1 MNKTLLRQFLA
12 LFLLLCM
19 LCGTTLPISAEV
31 STGEMMPT
39 ETSVSVATPEN
50 ATSDGSTEK
59 ADSSGTS
66 SLASATA
73 ETALS
78 EAAQAFVDAV
88 AALDREGI
96 LTAINAWGL
105 ASQAWQADQSNA
117 ELTAAL
123 EAATEASDA
132 AAAPVYAAEDLYMAL
147 SDEEREID
155 AVKAAYSSL
164 TALVISMQ
172 LAMQNPVAT
181 GDGGNEPDLEEIA
194 TVLYGDLPDAPTGSY
209 IGEYGLPVAT
219 GNTKISISAW
229 EHDLLDA
236 SSKGRLDADALNET
250 NAVMTVAKQDGTDY
264 AIVPIAVQ
272 VEYPANGATTTVTL
286 PDSVELLSYTSTAE
300 NLVVASEKERAQ
312 ILNASYKDSS
322 ASASGFYVKATED
335 FSVTFTYSAPD
346 GTTISKKLDVSIDGN
361 AEATALPASNSNG
374 VSTYANTPQPPFPTG
389 KITKIEYV
397 VSTWLV
403 WFNGVEA
410 YCCDNGLYAAPGGC
424 PTYSFAYV
432 STLGADQYVPGN
444 HYANQINIWG
454 GLNQIS
460 LGLLSKS
467 HDVND
472 FASSSF
478 AANTTTAYSTTSNDV
493 LKTAYEYYNDT
504 QLWIIE
510 HYPNSVA
517 AQSYMKSAAALENN
531 GLDARPYLG
540 NGGYYTFAYFPPAG
554 YNWQRIVVIG
564 SEIDEGDDTSEL
576 PETPEM
582 QYYSADW
589 TASPQSASGS
599 FDLTYTVHIDKSAN
613 ITHEKLDDAIF
624 KLTPNPSSGTISG
637 GTWTIGDP
645 QIITTVDGAA
655 SATWTLHYE
664 VTKTSTTTL
673 SGKEGPYN
681 TQEEANAAAEAAK
694 NNAIAQLQNEAQAM
708 VDAAIAEAKAQLA
721 KITIDY
727 GETSVP
733 HGFDPTDSS
742 SGSVSVPSNGSATAV
757 VANQPWQA
765 HVTWEKRDAL
775 TGGRITEDAEYV
787 FYEWN
792 VKANK
797 YEISSNYRV
806 TRLENGLYTVTV
818 INPVYTDW
826 TEGYVYYTQDNLGKF
841 RIEEVTAPDG
851 YTDAALQG
859 TDWVEH
865 WSQEFEITNSDQIY
879 SYTGDDADYNRPQGN
894 KVIIKKIEAHT
905 GEIIVDDAVFT
916 LYQWNQERGL
926 YEKSKDYAFVRD
938 AEGLY
943 TITCLH
949 DDWSQY
955 EEGNLYYEDTL
966 CDVREDTVNSDGT
979 TTEHAQYYTDY
990 EPVNFPIENRSVTND
1005 GQFVV
1010 VETKSPYG
1018 YYGDWTGDEDR
1029 TNFEPEDAGKRAY
1042 YIRLT
1047 GDGSTIT
1054 LGNQNYNANVLTE
1067 NQGGTLIDLGDNV
1080 VSLEVFGDAAAEY
1093 PEDAL
1098 YKNNPWYS
1106 ALTWEKRD
1114 ALTGGRITED
1124 AEYEIQEWNPEKG
1137 EYEKSTHYRVVRLD
1151 SGLYTVN
1158 LIEGAFFPGWV
1169 GKQQG
1174 YVYYHQ
1180 ANEGKYRIVE
1190 LTAPAG
1196 YTDAALID
1204 GKFVEQWS
1212 REFEINDGHLT
1223 FSYTNENSDYNQP
1236 KGNRLIIKKIEAH
1249 TGEIIVDDAVF
1260 TLYQWNQER
1269 GLYEKSKDYAFVRD
1283 AEGLYTITCLH
1294 DDWSQYEEG
1303 NLYYED
1309 TLCDVRE
1316 DTVNSDGTTTEHPQY
1331 YTDYEPVDFS
1341 IDERAVTND
1350 GQFVV
1355 VESKSPYGYYGDWT
1369 GSRETPN
1376 FEVEDAGKHAY
1387 YIRLTDDGS
1396 TITLT
1401 DSEYNAHVLTENKG
1415 GTLIELGDGSV
1426 VTLDVFSPALEEYDE
1441 NNLFRNNPWYS
1452 TVVWEKRDAL
1462 TGGLV
1467 DADTEYEIQEWDP
1480 LAGEYKKSTHYQVV
1494 RRDDGKYTVNLIGDA
1509 FFAGWGGKQ
1518 GVLYYHQAN
1527 QGKYRIVELKAP
1539 ASYTLKAWQ
1548 GEKWVTGWSEEIV
1561 VHPDRPTYEFLG
1573 DTADYNMP
1581 YKTQVLIKKVDDDT
1595 GELIAPDTT
1604 WTLYEWNERNNQ
1616 YEVSTNYKIIRR
1628 DDGYYTVTAL
1638 HSNWTH
1644 YEEGYLYFEDTQQ
1657 DYPESYHRYG
1667 DRRFSNQGKFLI
1679 VESQAPAGYY
1689 GDYWRNDEPGTHSTD
1704 NGSDLG
1710 KRGYAFTL
1718 TEDNGTLWLTNADYN
1733 AKILYNL
1740 DEGNATVVLADGR
1753 PTSVIINEK
1762 QQPSYERDETSFG
1775 NTAKYG
1781 YVVFDRSQYNKKW
1794 AQTGDDDTYTTSY
1807 EATTSSL
1814 DDQITA
1820 PEDNL
1825 WKNGKLFE
1833 LEDYTAAL
1841 ISGPVNRQVTLENV
1855 KSLEDVPASMEY
1867 SLTDGTSITLHLVS
1881 ADWLE
1886 EPRSSYTGFVDLG
1899 YSPKQP
1905 TANETETITADDGHT
1920 FTGHLVGIEQTGDY
1934 GWVDMEIPAT
1944 YYGWPDVK
1952 GIFLGSLVL
1961 PHNDNKPVYEGY
1973 ETEILTYLGFNN
1985 KDYKIVDAEWTGN
1998 WEALP
2003 GSDMM
2008 NRSATFTISVY
2019 ATGWIARY
2027 EEGEEGERT
2036 GTATA
2041 SYSFEDTASQ
2051 EDGLYHWLVTAHYKP
2066 ASVWTVLQA
2075 AAAVLGIGLVIAAVV
2090 LILFILSRK
2099 RKEKKR
2105 TTEKV

>member
-1 MNKTLLRQFLA
+1 MNKPRLRQFLA
-12 LFLLLCM
+12 LFLVLCM
-19 LCGTTLPISAEV
+19 LCSTTLPIYAES
-31 STGEMMPT
+31 STREVVPV
-39 ETSVSVATPEN
+39 ETAVSVATPESS
-50 ATSDGSTEK
+50 ASESSTEK
-59 ADSSGTS
+59 SSDPIDTS
-66 SLASATA
+66 LLTSATA
-73 ETALS
+73 ETSLS

-88 AALDREGI
+88 AALDREEI
-96 LTAINAWGL
+96 LSAINAWGL
-105 ASQAWQADQSNA
+105 ASQAWQADKSNA

-123 EAATEASDA
+123 DAATEASDVV
-132 AAAPVYAAEDLYMAL
+132 AAPVYAAEDLYLAL
-147 SDEEREID
+147 SDEEREIE
-155 AVKAAYSSL
+155 AVKTAYSSL
-164 TALVISMQ
+164 TALIISMQ
-172 LAMQNPVAT
+172 LAMQNPTAP
-181 GDGGNEPDLEEIA
+181 GESSSEPELDEIS

-219 GNTKISISAW
+219 GDTKISISAW
-229 EHDLLDA
+229 KNDLLDA
-236 SSKGRLDADALNET
+236 SSRGRLDAVALNEE
-250 NAVMTVAKQDGTDY
+250 NAVMSVAKQDGTDY

-272 VEYPANGATTTVTL
+272 VEYPANGATSTITL
-286 PDSVELLSYTSTAE
+286 PDTVELLSYTSTSD
-300 NLVVASEKERAQ
+300 NLVIASDKERSQ
-312 ILNASYKDSS
+312 ILNATYNDSS

-335 FSVTFTYSAPD
+335 FSAAFTYSAPD
-346 GTTISKKLDVSIDGN
+346 GTTISKTLNVTIDDN
-361 AEATALPASNSNG
+361 AEVQSLPTSSGNS
-374 VSTYANTPQPPFPTG
+374 VSTYANTPQPPFTTG

-410 YCCDNGLYAAPGGC
+410 YCCDNGLSGQPNGC
-424 PTYSFAYV
+424 PVYTFQYV
-432 STLGADQYVPGN
+432 STLDPGQYTPGN
-444 HYANQINIWG
+444 HYANQISIWG
-454 GLNQIS
+454 GLNQLS
-460 LGLLSKS
+460 MGFLSKS
-467 HDVND
+467 HDVNG
-472 FASSSF
+472 FAGSSF
-478 AANTTTAYSTTSNDV
+478 AAGASTTYSTTSNDV

-504 QLWIIE
+504 QLWIVE
-510 HYPNSVA
+510 NYPNSVA
-517 AQSYMKSAAALENN
+517 AQIYMKSAAALENN
-531 GLDARPYLG
+531 GLDATPYLG

-564 SEIDEGDDTSEL
+564 PEIDEDDDTSEL

-589 TASPQSASGS
+589 TAPPQSASGS

-645 QIITTVDGAA
+645 QIVTTVDGAA

-727 GETSVP
+727 EETTVP

-775 TGGRITEDAEYV
+775 TGGRITEDAEYAI
-787 FYEWN
+787 YEWN
-792 VKANK
+792 VNK
-797 YEISSNYRV
+797 NGYEISSNYRV

-818 INPVYTDW
+818 TNPVYTDW

-841 RIEEVTAPDG
+841 RIEEVTAPAG

-865 WSQEFEITNSDQIY
+865 WSQEFEITDSDQTY

-966 CDVREDTVNSDGT
+966 CD
-979 TTEHAQYYTDY
+979 
-990 EPVNFPIENRSVTND
+990 I
-1005 GQFVV
+1005 
-1010 VETKSPYG
+1010 
-1018 YYGDWTGDEDR
+1018 
-1029 TNFEPEDAGKRAY
+1029 
-1042 YIRLT
+1042 
-1047 GDGSTIT
+1047 
-1054 LGNQNYNANVLTE
+1054 
-1067 NQGGTLIDLGDNV
+1067 
-1080 VSLEVFGDAAAEY
+1080 
-1093 PEDAL
+1093 
-1098 YKNNPWYS
+1098 
-1106 ALTWEKRD
+1106 
-1114 ALTGGRITED
+1114 
-1124 AEYEIQEWNPEKG
+1124 
-1137 EYEKSTHYRVVRLD
+1137 
-1151 SGLYTVN
+1151 
-1158 LIEGAFFPGWV
+1158 
-1169 GKQQG
+1169 
-1174 YVYYHQ
+1174 
-1180 ANEGKYRIVE
+1180 
-1190 LTAPAG
+1190 
-1196 YTDAALID
+1196 
-1204 GKFVEQWS
+1204 
-1212 REFEINDGHLT
+1212 
-1223 FSYTNENSDYNQP
+1223 
-1236 KGNRLIIKKIEAH
+1236 
-1249 TGEIIVDDAVF
+1249 
-1260 TLYQWNQER
+1260 
-1269 GLYEKSKDYAFVRD
+1269 
-1283 AEGLYTITCLH
+1283 
-1294 DDWSQYEEG
+1294 
-1303 NLYYED
+1303 
-1309 TLCDVRE
+1309 RE

-1355 VESKSPYGYYGDWT
+1355 VESQSPYGYYGDWT

-1376 FEVEDAGKHAY
+1376 FEVEDAGKRAY
-1387 YIRLTDDGS
+1387 YIRLTGDGS

-1415 GTLIELGDGSV
+1415 GTLIDLGNEIVS
-1426 VTLDVFSPALEEYDE
+1426 LDIFRQAQEKYAEG
-1441 NNLFRNNPWYS
+1441 NLFRNNPWYS

-1467 DADTEYEIQEWDP
+1467 DASAEYEIQEWDP
-1480 LAGEYKKSTHYQVV
+1480 KAGEYKKSTHYQVV

-1509 FFAGWGGKQ
+1509 FFPGWEGKQ

-1527 QGKYRIVELKAP
+1527 EGKYRIVELKAP
-1539 ASYTLKAWQ
+1539 ASYNLKAW
-1548 GEKWVTGWSEEIV
+1548 EHDNWVIGWSEEIV
-1561 VHPDRPTYEFLG
+1561 VHPDRPSYEFLG
-1573 DTADYNMP
+1573 ETAAYNMP
-1581 YKTQVLIKKVDDDT
+1581 YKTKVLIKKVDDDS
-1595 GELIAPDTT
+1595 GEFILPETT

-1616 YEVSTNYKIIRR
+1616 YEVSTNYKIVRR
-1628 DDGYYTVTAL
+1628 EDGYYTVTTL
-1638 HSNWTH
+1638 HSDWTH
-1644 YEEGYLYFEDTQQ
+1644 YEEGYLYYEDTQT
-1657 DYPESYHRYG
+1657 DYSDSGRW
-1667 DRRFSNQGKFLI
+1667 FSNQGKFLI
-1679 VESQAPAGYY
+1679 VESKAPAGYY

-1733 AKILYNL
+1733 AKILYDL
-1740 DEGNATVVLADGR
+1740 DDQKGDATLVLADGR
-1753 PTSVIINEK
+1753 PTSVIINNK
-1762 QQPSYERDETSFG
+1762 QQPSYKRDETGFG

-1794 AQTGDDDTYTTSY
+1794 AQTGDDETYTTSY
-1807 EATTSSL
+1807 ETTTSKL
-1814 DDQITA
+1814 NDQIAA
-1820 PEDNL
+1820 PEDTL
-1825 WKNGKLFE
+1825 WKNGKLFQ
-1833 LEDYTAAL
+1833 LEDFSSDL
-1841 ISGPVNRQVTLENV
+1841 ISGPVDRQVTLENV
-1855 KSLEDVPASMEY
+1855 KSLDDVPPTMEY
-1867 SLTDGTSITLHLVS
+1867 SLTDGTTVTLHLVS
-1881 ADWLE
+1881 ADWIE
-1886 EPRSSYTGFVDLG
+1886 EPRSNYTGFVDLG
-1899 YSPKQP
+1899 YSPTQP
-1905 TANETETITADDGHT
+1905 KANETETITADDGYT

-1934 GWVDMEIPAT
+1934 GWVDMEVPAT

-1952 GIFLGSLVL
+1952 GIFLGNLVL

-1973 ETEILTYLGFNN
+1973 ETDILIYLGFNN
-1985 KDYKIVDAEWTGN
+1985 KDYKITNAEWTGS
-1998 WEALP
+1998 WEAMP
-2003 GSDMM
+2003 GADMM
-2008 NRSATFTISVY
+2008 SRSATFTISCY
-2019 ATGWIARY
+2019 TTGWIAKY
-2027 EEGEEGERT
+2027 EEAEDAERT
-2036 GTATA
+2036 GTVSA
-2041 SYSFEDTASQ
+2041 SYSFVDSSSV
-2051 EDGLYHWLVTAHYKP
+2051 EDGMYHWLVTAHYKP
-2066 ASVWTVLQA
+2066 ASIWTVLQT
-2075 AAAVLGIGLVIAAVV
+2075 AAAVLGIGLLIAALV

-2099 RKEKKR
+2099 RKAKKR
-2105 TTEKV
+2105 TTEKA

>member
-1 MNKTLLRQFLA
+1 MKKKHLRCLLV
-12 LFLLLCM
+12 LLVAVCM
-19 LCGTTLPISAEV
+19 VCSIAVPVCAEV
-31 STGEMMPT
+31 LPSAQIG
-39 ETSVSVATPEN
+39 TP
-50 ATSDGSTEK
+50 
-59 ADSSGTS
+59 
-66 SLASATA
+66 
-73 ETALS
+73 ETALESDTEKDNTPTPTPTDTPTPEPAPS
-78 EAAQAFVDAV
+78 EAPSTPETSEP
-88 AALDREGI
+88 AATSE
-96 LTAINAWGL
+96 
-105 ASQAWQADQSNA
+105 
-117 ELTAAL
+117 TAAP
-123 EAATEASDA
+123 
-132 AAAPVYAAEDLYMAL
+132 AAPSLDEITTMLY
-147 SDEEREID
+147 S
-155 AVKAAYSSL
+155 
-164 TALVISMQ
+164 
-172 LAMQNPVAT
+172 
-181 GDGGNEPDLEEIA
+181 
-194 TVLYGDLPDAPTGSY
+194 DLPDAPTGYY
-209 IGEYGLPVAT
+209 IGEYGLPVGT
-219 GNTKISISAW
+219 GQTKISLSAW
-229 EHDLLDA
+229 QDELLDE
-236 SSKGRLDADALNET
+236 SSQGRLDADALNT
-250 NAVMTVAKQDGTDY
+250 DTSAMAVAKQPGQDY
-264 AIVPIAVQ
+264 AIVPIVMQ
-272 VEYPANGATTTVTL
+272 VEYPANGSATTVTL
-286 PDSVELLSYTSTAE
+286 PDDVDLLSYASTE
-300 NLVVASEKERAQ
+300 DHLVTASEEERAQ
-312 ILNASYKDSS
+312 ILTGSYTDAS
-322 ASASGFYVKATED
+322 ASATGFYVKAGED
-335 FSVTFTYSAPD
+335 FTVEMTYTAPD
-346 GTTISKKLDVSIDGN
+346 GTSMSKSLTVVIDDT
-361 AEATALPASNSNG
+361 ATAAAALPQGNSTSAYASTS
-374 VSTYANTPQPPFPTG
+374 APPPPFTTG

-397 VSTWLV
+397 VSTWLI

-410 YCCDNGLYAAPGGC
+410 YCCSHGLNGQPNGC
-424 PTYSFAYV
+424 PTYNFAYV
-432 STLGADQYVPGN
+432 SKLEPGQYTPGN

-454 GLNQIS
+454 GLNQLS
-460 LGLLSKS
+460 LGVLTEK
-467 HDVND
+467 HDSTT
-472 FASSSF
+472 FSGSEF
-478 AANTTTAYSTTSNDV
+478 AANLPSLYSAAGTDTLGKAYQ
-493 LKTAYEYYNDT
+493 YYDDT

-510 HYPNSVA
+510 HYPDSVA
-517 AQSYMKSAAALENN
+517 AQLYLSSIAAMDKDGDTA
-531 GLDARPYLG
+531 APYVSG
-540 NGGYYTFAYFPPAG
+540 RGYYTNIYQPPAG
-554 YNWQRIVVIG
+554 YRWQIVAVVGEEIPDESSG
-564 SEIDEGDDTSEL
+564 SGEIPDAPDAE
-576 PETPEM
+576 
-582 QYYSADW
+582 YYSANW
-589 TASPQSASGS
+589 SAPPQSASGS
-599 FDLTYTVHIDKSAN
+599 FDYTYTINIDKSAN

-624 KLTPNPSSGTISG
+624 QLTPKPSSGTIDG
-637 GTWTIGDP
+637 GTWTISDP
-645 QIITTVDGAA
+645 QIVTTVDGAA
-655 SATWTLHYE
+655 TATWTLHYS
-664 VTKTSTTTL
+664 VSKTSTSSL
-673 SGKEGPYN
+673 SGQEGPYAS
-681 TQEEANAAAEAAK
+681 QEEADAAAEAAK
-694 NNAIAQLQNEAQAM
+694 NNAITQLQNEAQNA
-708 VDAAIAEAKAQLA
+708 VNAALAAARAQLA
-721 KITIDY
+721 NF
-727 GETSVP
+727 GFEWQETTVP

-742 SGSVSVPSNGSATAV
+742 SGSISVPANGSATAV
-757 VANQPWQA
+757 VKNQPWQA

-792 VKANK
+792 VDANE

-818 INPVYTDW
+818 TNPVYTDW

-841 RIEEVTAPDG
+841 RIEEVAAPAG

-865 WSQEFEITNSDQIY
+865 WSQEFEITASDQTY

-916 LYQWNQERGL
+916 LYQWNEECGL

-1387 YIRLTDDGS
+1387 YIRLTNDGS

-1415 GTLIELGDGSV
+1415 GTLIDLGDQT
-1426 VTLDVFSPALEEYDE
+1426 VTLQVFRPALSKYDE
-1441 NNLFRNNPWYS
+1441 SNLFRNNPWYS

-1467 DADTEYEIQEWDP
+1467 DADTTFEIQEWNP
-1480 LAGEYKKSTHYQVV
+1480 EKGEYEKSTHYQVV
-1494 RRDDGKYTVNLIGDA
+1494 RREDGKYTVHLIGDA
-1509 FFAGWGGKQ
+1509 FFDGWEGKQ

-1539 ASYTLKAWQ
+1539 TSYNLKAW
-1548 GEKWVTGWSEEIV
+1548 EHNTWVIGWSEEII
-1561 VHPDRPTYEFLG
+1561 VHPDYPTYEFLG
-1573 DTADYNMP
+1573 ETASRNMP
-1581 YKTQVLIKKVDDDT
+1581 YKTKVLIKKVDDAT
-1595 GELIAPDTT
+1595 GEFILPDTT

-1616 YEVSTNYKIIRR
+1616 YEVSTNYKIVRR
-1628 DDGYYTVTAL
+1628 DDGYYTVTTL
-1638 HSNWTH
+1638 HSDWEH

-1657 DYPESYHRYG
+1657 DYPESYHRYS

-1679 VESQAPAGYY
+1679 VESKAPAGYY

-1704 NGSDLG
+1704 TGSDLG

-1718 TEDNGTLWLTNADYN
+1718 TEDNGTLWLTNWDYN
-1733 AKILYNL
+1733 AKILYDVD
-1740 DEGNATVVLADGR
+1740 DELGNATLVLADGR
-1753 PTSVIINEK
+1753 PTSVIIDEDK
-1762 QQPSYERDETSFG
+1762 QPEYNRPETAFT
-1775 NTAKYG
+1775 NKAKYG
-1781 YVVFDRSQYNKKW
+1781 YVEFDRSQYRKEW
-1794 AQTGDDDTYTTSY
+1794 AQTGDEPYTVAY
-1807 EATTSSL
+1807 DATTEEPEKEHL
-1814 DDQITA
+1814 TA
-1820 PEDNL
+1820 PNQL
-1825 WKNGKLFE
+1825 RWQNGL
-1833 LEDYTAAL
+1833 LYRLSDYTATL
-1841 ISGPVNRQVTLENV
+1841 ISGPVEHQVETADIT
-1855 KSLEDVPASMEY
+1855 SLEAVPATVEY
-1867 SLTDGTSITLHLVS
+1867 DVGGQPVQLQLVS
-1881 ADWLE
+1881 ATWIQQPQEKHTGYVDMGCSPTQPKFE
-1886 EPRSSYTGFVDLG
+1886 ETS
-1899 YSPKQP
+1899 
-1905 TANETETITADDGHT
+1905 T
-1920 FTGHLVGIEQTGDY
+1920 FTAEDGTEFVGHLVKVEQTGDY
-1934 GWVDMEIPAT
+1934 QWVSTEIPAT
-1944 YYGWPDVK
+1944 YHGWPDVK
-1952 GIFLGSLVL
+1952 GIYLGNLVL
-1961 PHNDNKPVYEGY
+1961 PHNDSAPVYQGY
-1973 ETEILTYLGFNN
+1973 ETDILDYLGL
-1985 KDYKIVDAEWTGN
+1985 DPSTHRITGAAWTGS
-1998 WEALP
+1998 WQGQP
-2003 GSDMM
+2003 GEDMM
-2008 NRSATFTISVY
+2008 IRPAVFDLQVY
-2019 ATGWIARY
+2019 AAGWVGVY
-2027 EEGEEGERT
+2027 EDDVEDQS
-2036 GTATA
+2036 GTALAT
-2041 SYSFEDTASQ
+2041 YRLGEDENT
-2051 EDGLYHWLVTAHYKP
+2051 DGLYHWRVTAHYHP
-2066 ASVWTVLQA
+2066 MLSALQA
-2075 AAAVLGIGLVIAAVV
+2075 AAAVLGVAL
-2090 LILFILSRK
+2090 LIVALIVMIFILSRK
-2099 RKEKKR
+2099 RKDAKKR
-2105 TTEKV
+2105 KTNY

>member
-1 MNKTLLRQFLA
+1 MKKKHLRCLLV
-12 LFLLLCM
+12 LLVAVCM
-19 LCGTTLPISAEV
+19 VCSIAVPVCAEV
-31 STGEMMPT
+31 LPSAQIG
-39 ETSVSVATPEN
+39 TP
-50 ATSDGSTEK
+50 
-59 ADSSGTS
+59 
-66 SLASATA
+66 
-73 ETALS
+73 ETALESDTEKDNTPTPTPTDTPTPEPAPS
-78 EAAQAFVDAV
+78 EAPSTPETSEP
-88 AALDREGI
+88 AATSE
-96 LTAINAWGL
+96 
-105 ASQAWQADQSNA
+105 
-117 ELTAAL
+117 TAAP
-123 EAATEASDA
+123 
-132 AAAPVYAAEDLYMAL
+132 AAPSLDEITTMLY
-147 SDEEREID
+147 S
-155 AVKAAYSSL
+155 
-164 TALVISMQ
+164 
-172 LAMQNPVAT
+172 
-181 GDGGNEPDLEEIA
+181 
-194 TVLYGDLPDAPTGSY
+194 DLPDAPTGYY
-209 IGEYGLPVAT
+209 IGEYGLPVGT
-219 GNTKISISAW
+219 GQTKISLSAW
-229 EHDLLDA
+229 QDELLDE
-236 SSKGRLDADALNET
+236 SSQGRLDADALNT
-250 NAVMTVAKQDGTDY
+250 DTSAMAVAKQPGQDY
-264 AIVPIAVQ
+264 AIVPIVMQ
-272 VEYPANGATTTVTL
+272 VEYPANGSATTVTL
-286 PDSVELLSYTSTAE
+286 PDDVDLLSYASTE
-300 NLVVASEKERAQ
+300 DHLVTASEEERAQ
-312 ILNASYKDSS
+312 ILTGSYTDAS
-322 ASASGFYVKATED
+322 ASATGFYVKAGED
-335 FSVTFTYSAPD
+335 FTVEMTYTAPD
-346 GTTISKKLDVSIDGN
+346 GTSMSKSLTVVIDDT
-361 AEATALPASNSNG
+361 ATAAAALPQGNSTSAYASTS
-374 VSTYANTPQPPFPTG
+374 APPPPFTTG

-397 VSTWLV
+397 VSTWLI

-410 YCCDNGLYAAPGGC
+410 YCCSHGLNGQPNGC
-424 PTYSFAYV
+424 PTYNFAYV
-432 STLGADQYVPGN
+432 SKLEPGQYTPGN

-454 GLNQIS
+454 GLNQLS
-460 LGLLSKS
+460 LGVLTEK
-467 HDVND
+467 HDSTT
-472 FASSSF
+472 FSGSEF
-478 AANTTTAYSTTSNDV
+478 AANLPSLYSAAGTDTLGKAYQ
-493 LKTAYEYYNDT
+493 YYDDT

-510 HYPNSVA
+510 HYPDSVA
-517 AQSYMKSAAALENN
+517 AQLYLSSIAAMDKDGDTA
-531 GLDARPYLG
+531 APYVSG
-540 NGGYYTFAYFPPAG
+540 RGYYTNIYQPPAG
-554 YNWQRIVVIG
+554 YRWQIVAVVGEEIPDESSG
-564 SEIDEGDDTSEL
+564 SGEIPDAPDAE
-576 PETPEM
+576 
-582 QYYSADW
+582 YYSANW
-589 TASPQSASGS
+589 SAPPQSASGS
-599 FDLTYTVHIDKSAN
+599 FDYTYTINIDKSAN

-624 KLTPNPSSGTISG
+624 QLTPKPSSGTIDG
-637 GTWTIGDP
+637 GTWTISDP
-645 QIITTVDGAA
+645 QIVTTVDGAA
-655 SATWTLHYE
+655 TATWTLHYS
-664 VTKTSTTTL
+664 VSKTSTSSL
-673 SGKEGPYN
+673 SGQEGPYAS
-681 TQEEANAAAEAAK
+681 QEEADAAAEAAK
-694 NNAIAQLQNEAQAM
+694 NNAITQLQNEAQNA
-708 VDAAIAEAKAQLA
+708 VNAALAAARAQLA
-721 KITIDY
+721 NF
-727 GETSVP
+727 GFEWQETTVP

-742 SGSVSVPSNGSATAV
+742 SGSISVPANGSATAV
-757 VANQPWQA
+757 VKNQPWQA

-792 VKANK
+792 VDANE

-818 INPVYTDW
+818 TNPVYTDW

-841 RIEEVTAPDG
+841 RIEEVAAPAG

-865 WSQEFEITNSDQIY
+865 WSQEFEITASDQTY

-916 LYQWNQERGL
+916 LYQWNEECGL

-1387 YIRLTDDGS
+1387 YIRLTNDGS

-1415 GTLIELGDGSV
+1415 GTLIDLGDQT
-1426 VTLDVFSPALEEYDE
+1426 VTLQVFRPALSKYDE
-1441 NNLFRNNPWYS
+1441 SNLFRNNPWYS

-1467 DADTEYEIQEWDP
+1467 DADTTFEIQEWNP
-1480 LAGEYKKSTHYQVV
+1480 EKGEYEKSTHYQVV
-1494 RRDDGKYTVNLIGDA
+1494 RREDGKYTVHLIGDA
-1509 FFAGWGGKQ
+1509 FFDGWEGKQ

-1539 ASYTLKAWQ
+1539 TSYNLKAW
-1548 GEKWVTGWSEEIV
+1548 EHNTWVIGWSEEII
-1561 VHPDRPTYEFLG
+1561 VHPDYPTYEFLG
-1573 DTADYNMP
+1573 ETASRNMP
-1581 YKTQVLIKKVDDDT
+1581 YKTKVLIKKVDDAT
-1595 GELIAPDTT
+1595 GEFILPDTT

-1616 YEVSTNYKIIRR
+1616 YEVSTNYKIVRR
-1628 DDGYYTVTAL
+1628 DDGYYTVTTL
-1638 HSNWTH
+1638 HSDWEH

-1657 DYPESYHRYG
+1657 DYPESYHRYS

-1679 VESQAPAGYY
+1679 VESKAPAGYY

-1704 NGSDLG
+1704 TGSDLG

-1718 TEDNGTLWLTNADYN
+1718 TEDNGTLWLTNWDYN
-1733 AKILYNL
+1733 AKILYDVD
-1740 DEGNATVVLADGR
+1740 DELGNATLVLADGR
-1753 PTSVIINEK
+1753 PTSVIIDEDK
-1762 QQPSYERDETSFG
+1762 QPEYNRPETAFT
-1775 NTAKYG
+1775 NKAKYG
-1781 YVVFDRSQYNKKW
+1781 YVEFDRSQYRKEW
-1794 AQTGDDDTYTTSY
+1794 AQTGDEPYTVAY
-1807 EATTSSL
+1807 DATTEEPEKEHL
-1814 DDQITA
+1814 TA
-1820 PEDNL
+1820 PNQL
-1825 WKNGKLFE
+1825 RWQNGL
-1833 LEDYTAAL
+1833 LYRLSDYTATL
-1841 ISGPVNRQVTLENV
+1841 ISGPVEHQVETADIT
-1855 KSLEDVPASMEY
+1855 SLEAVPATVEY
-1867 SLTDGTSITLHLVS
+1867 DVGGQPVQLQLVS
-1881 ADWLE
+1881 ATWIQQPQEKHTGYVDMGCSPTQPKFE
-1886 EPRSSYTGFVDLG
+1886 ETS
-1899 YSPKQP
+1899 
-1905 TANETETITADDGHT
+1905 T
-1920 FTGHLVGIEQTGDY
+1920 FTAEDGTEFVGHLVKVEQTGDY
-1934 GWVDMEIPAT
+1934 QWVSTEIPAT
-1944 YYGWPDVK
+1944 YHGWPDVK
-1952 GIFLGSLVL
+1952 GIYLGNLVL
-1961 PHNDNKPVYEGY
+1961 PHNDSAPVYQGY
-1973 ETEILTYLGFNN
+1973 ETDILDYLGL
-1985 KDYKIVDAEWTGN
+1985 DPSTHRITGAAWTGS
-1998 WEALP
+1998 WQGQP
-2003 GSDMM
+2003 GEDMM
-2008 NRSATFTISVY
+2008 IRPAVFDLQVY
-2019 ATGWIARY
+2019 AAGWVGVY
-2027 EEGEEGERT
+2027 EDDVEDQS
-2036 GTATA
+2036 GTALAT
-2041 SYSFEDTASQ
+2041 YRLGEDENT
-2051 EDGLYHWLVTAHYKP
+2051 DGLYHWRVTAHYHP
-2066 ASVWTVLQA
+2066 MLSALQA
-2075 AAAVLGIGLVIAAVV
+2075 AAAVLGVAL
-2090 LILFILSRK
+2090 LIVALIVMIFILSRK
-2099 RKEKKR
+2099 RKDAKKR
-2105 TTEKV
+2105 KEVH

>member
-1 MNKTLLRQFLA
+1 MKKKHLRCLLV
-12 LFLLLCM
+12 LLVAVCM
-19 LCGTTLPISAEV
+19 VCSIAVPVCAEV
-31 STGEMMPT
+31 LPSAQIG
-39 ETSVSVATPEN
+39 TP
-50 ATSDGSTEK
+50 
-59 ADSSGTS
+59 
-66 SLASATA
+66 
-73 ETALS
+73 ETALESDTEKDNTPTPTPTDTPTPEPAPSKAPSTPETS
-78 EAAQAFVDAV
+78 EPAATS
-88 AALDREGI
+88 E
-96 LTAINAWGL
+96 
-105 ASQAWQADQSNA
+105 
-117 ELTAAL
+117 TAAP
-123 EAATEASDA
+123 
-132 AAAPVYAAEDLYMAL
+132 AAPSLDEITTMLY
-147 SDEEREID
+147 S
-155 AVKAAYSSL
+155 
-164 TALVISMQ
+164 
-172 LAMQNPVAT
+172 
-181 GDGGNEPDLEEIA
+181 
-194 TVLYGDLPDAPTGSY
+194 DLPDAPTGYY
-209 IGEYGLPVAT
+209 IGEYGLPVGT
-219 GNTKISISAW
+219 GQTKISLSAW
-229 EHDLLDA
+229 QDELLDE
-236 SSKGRLDADALNET
+236 SSQGRLDADALNT
-250 NAVMTVAKQDGTDY
+250 DTSAMAVAKQPGQDY
-264 AIVPIAVQ
+264 AIVPIVMQ
-272 VEYPANGATTTVTL
+272 VEYPANGSATTVTL
-286 PDSVELLSYTSTAE
+286 PDDVDLLSYASTE
-300 NLVVASEKERAQ
+300 DHLVTASEEERAQ
-312 ILNASYKDSS
+312 ILTGSYTDAS
-322 ASASGFYVKATED
+322 ASATGFYVKAGED
-335 FSVTFTYSAPD
+335 FTVEMTYTAPD
-346 GTTISKKLDVSIDGN
+346 GTSMSKSLTVVIDDT
-361 AEATALPASNSNG
+361 ATAAAALPQGNSTSAYASTSAP
-374 VSTYANTPQPPFPTG
+374 TPPFTTG

-432 STLGADQYVPGN
+432 SKLEPGQYTPGN

-454 GLNQIS
+454 GLNQLS
-460 LGLLSKS
+460 LCLLSKS
-467 HDVND
+467 HDAND
-472 FASSSF
+472 FAGSGF
-478 AANTTTAYSTTSNDV
+478 AASAATTYATTGNDV

-517 AQSYMKSAAALENN
+517 AQTYLNSISALSGENVVT
-531 GLDARPYLG
+531 PYVNPG
-540 NGGYYTFAYFPPAG
+540 DNGYYTYAYFPPAG
-554 YNWQRIVVIG
+554 YNWQRIVVVDLNPI
-564 SEIDEGDDTSEL
+564 SDDDDTSGL
-576 PETPEM
+576 PDVPEM

-589 TASPQSASGS
+589 TAPPQSASGS

-645 QIITTVDGAA
+645 QIVTTVDGAA

-721 KITIDY
+721 TITIDY
-727 GETSVP
+727 KETTVP

-757 VANQPWQA
+757 VENQPWQA

-792 VKANK
+792 VDANE

-818 INPVYTDW
+818 TNPVYTDW

-841 RIEEVTAPDG
+841 RIEEVAAPAG

-865 WSQEFEITNSDQIY
+865 WSQEFEITASDQTY
-879 SYTGDDADYNRPQGN
+879 SYTGNDADYNRPQGN

-916 LYQWNQERGL
+916 LYQWNE
-926 YEKSKDYAFVRD
+926 
-938 AEGLY
+938 
-943 TITCLH
+943 
-949 DDWSQY
+949 
-955 EEGNLYYEDTL
+955 
-966 CDVREDTVNSDGT
+966 
-979 TTEHAQYYTDY
+979 
-990 EPVNFPIENRSVTND
+990 
-1005 GQFVV
+1005 
-1010 VETKSPYG
+1010 
-1018 YYGDWTGDEDR
+1018 
-1029 TNFEPEDAGKRAY
+1029 
-1042 YIRLT
+1042 
-1047 GDGSTIT
+1047 
-1054 LGNQNYNANVLTE
+1054 
-1067 NQGGTLIDLGDNV
+1067 
-1080 VSLEVFGDAAAEY
+1080 
-1093 PEDAL
+1093 
-1098 YKNNPWYS
+1098 
-1106 ALTWEKRD
+1106 
-1114 ALTGGRITED
+1114 
-1124 AEYEIQEWNPEKG
+1124 
-1137 EYEKSTHYRVVRLD
+1137 
-1151 SGLYTVN
+1151 
-1158 LIEGAFFPGWV
+1158 
-1169 GKQQG
+1169 
-1174 YVYYHQ
+1174 
-1180 ANEGKYRIVE
+1180 
-1190 LTAPAG
+1190 
-1196 YTDAALID
+1196 
-1204 GKFVEQWS
+1204 
-1212 REFEINDGHLT
+1212 
-1223 FSYTNENSDYNQP
+1223 
-1236 KGNRLIIKKIEAH
+1236 
-1249 TGEIIVDDAVF
+1249 
-1260 TLYQWNQER
+1260 ER

-1331 YTDYEPVDFS
+1331 YTDYEPIDFS

-1369 GSRETPN
+1369 GDEDRTNYEA
-1376 FEVEDAGKHAY
+1376 EDAGKRAY

-1396 TITLT
+1396 TITIGNGNYNANVLTENQGGTLIDLGDKVVSLEVFGEAATEYPEDALYKNNPWYSSLTWEKRDALTGGRITEDAEYEIQEWNPEKGQYEKSTHYRVVRRDDGLYTVNLIDGAFFPGWEGKQGYVYYHQANEGKYRLVELTSPAGYTDAALQDGNWGEHWSQEFEVNDGHLTFSYTGKDADYNQPKGNRLVIKKIEAHTGEIIEDDAVFTLYQWNQARGLYEVSKDYAFTRDAEGLYTITSLHDDWTNYVEGNLYYEDTLCDVREDTVNSDGTISEHPIYYTDHEPVNFPIEDRAVTNDGQFVVVESRSPYGYYGDWTGSRETPNFEIEDAGKHAYYIRLNDDGSTITLT
-1401 DSEYNAHVLTENKG
+1401 DGAYNAHVLTENKG
-1415 GTLIELGDGSV
+1415 GTLIELSDGSV
-1426 VTLDVFSPALEEYDE
+1426 VTLDVFSPAPEEYDE
-1441 NNLFRNNPWYS
+1441 NNLFRNYPWYS

-1467 DADTEYEIQEWDP
+1467 DADTEFEIQEWNP
-1480 LAGEYKKSTHYQVV
+1480 EKGQYEKSTYYQVV
-1494 RRDDGKYTVNLIGDA
+1494 RRDDGKYTVHLIGDA
-1509 FFAGWGGKQ
+1509 FFEGWEGKQ

-1539 ASYTLKAWQ
+1539 ASYNLKAW
-1548 GEKWVTGWSEEIV
+1548 EHNNWVIGWSEEIV
-1561 VHPDRPTYEFLG
+1561 VHPDYPSYEFLG
-1573 DTADYNMP
+1573 ETASRNMP
-1581 YKTQVLIKKVDDDT
+1581 YKTKVLIKKVDDAT
-1595 GELIAPDTT
+1595 GEFILPDTT

-1616 YEVSTNYKIIRR
+1616 YEVSTNYKIVRR
-1628 DDGYYTVTAL
+1628 EDGYYTVTTL
-1638 HSNWTH
+1638 HSDWTH
-1644 YEEGYLYFEDTQQ
+1644 YEEGYLYFEDTQT
-1657 DYPESYHRYG
+1657 DYPDSGRW
-1667 DRRFSNQGKFLI
+1667 FSNEGKFLI

-1718 TEDNGTLWLTNADYN
+1718 TEDNGTLWLTDADYN
-1733 AKILYNL
+1733 AKILYNP

-1807 EATTSSL
+1807 EATTSKL
-1814 DDQITA
+1814 GDKIAA
-1820 PEDNL
+1820 PEDTL

-1833 LEDYTAAL
+1833 LEDYVTDL
-1841 ISGPVNRQVTLENV
+1841 ISGPVYYDVTLENI
-1855 KSLEDVPASMEY
+1855 KSLDEVPSTMEY
-1867 SLTDGTSITLHLVS
+1867 QLSAEKTITLALVS

-1934 GWVDMEIPAT
+1934 GWVDMEIAAT

-1985 KDYKIVDAEWTGN
+1985 KDYKIVDAEWTGK

-2027 EEGEEGERT
+2027 EEGEDEERT
-2036 GTATA
+2036 GTVTA

-2051 EDGLYHWLVTAHYKP
+2051 KDGLYHWLVTAHYKP
-2066 ASVWTVLQA
+2066 ASIWTVLQA
-2075 AAAVLGIGLVIAAVV
+2075 AAAVLGIGLLIAAVV

>member
-1 MNKTLLRQFLA
+1 MKKKHLRCLLV
-12 LFLLLCM
+12 LLVAVCM
-19 LCGTTLPISAEV
+19 VCSIAVPVCAEV
-31 STGEMMPT
+31 LPSAQIG
-39 ETSVSVATPEN
+39 TP
-50 ATSDGSTEK
+50 
-59 ADSSGTS
+59 
-66 SLASATA
+66 
-73 ETALS
+73 ETALESDTEKDNTPTPTPTDTPTPEPAPSKAPSTPETS
-78 EAAQAFVDAV
+78 EPAATS
-88 AALDREGI
+88 E
-96 LTAINAWGL
+96 
-105 ASQAWQADQSNA
+105 
-117 ELTAAL
+117 TAAP
-123 EAATEASDA
+123 
-132 AAAPVYAAEDLYMAL
+132 AAPSLDEITTMLY
-147 SDEEREID
+147 S
-155 AVKAAYSSL
+155 
-164 TALVISMQ
+164 
-172 LAMQNPVAT
+172 
-181 GDGGNEPDLEEIA
+181 
-194 TVLYGDLPDAPTGSY
+194 DLPDAPTGYY
-209 IGEYGLPVAT
+209 IGEYGLPVGT
-219 GNTKISISAW
+219 GQTKISLSAW
-229 EHDLLDA
+229 QDELLDE
-236 SSKGRLDADALNET
+236 SSQGRLDADALNT
-250 NAVMTVAKQDGTDY
+250 DTSAMAVAKQPGQDY
-264 AIVPIAVQ
+264 AIVPIVMQ
-272 VEYPANGATTTVTL
+272 VEYPANGSATTVTL
-286 PDSVELLSYTSTAE
+286 PDDVDLLSYASTE
-300 NLVVASEKERAQ
+300 DHLVTASEEERAQ
-312 ILNASYKDSS
+312 ILTGSYTDAS
-322 ASASGFYVKATED
+322 ASATGFYVKAGED
-335 FSVTFTYSAPD
+335 FTVEMTYTAPD
-346 GTTISKKLDVSIDGN
+346 GTSMSKSLTVVIDDT
-361 AEATALPASNSNG
+361 ATAAAALPQGNSTSAYASTSAP
-374 VSTYANTPQPPFPTG
+374 TPPFTTG

-432 STLGADQYVPGN
+432 SKLEPGQYTPGN

-454 GLNQIS
+454 GLNQLS
-460 LGLLSKS
+460 LCLLSKS
-467 HDVND
+467 HDAND
-472 FASSSF
+472 FAGSGF
-478 AANTTTAYSTTSNDV
+478 AASAATTYATTGNDV

-517 AQSYMKSAAALENN
+517 AQTYLNSISALSGENVVT
-531 GLDARPYLG
+531 PYVNPG
-540 NGGYYTFAYFPPAG
+540 DNGYYTYAYFPPAG
-554 YNWQRIVVIG
+554 YNWQRIVVVDLNPI
-564 SEIDEGDDTSEL
+564 SDDDDTSGL
-576 PETPEM
+576 PDVPEM

-589 TASPQSASGS
+589 TAPPQSASGS

-645 QIITTVDGAA
+645 QIVTTVDGAA

-727 GETSVP
+727 EETTVP

-742 SGSVSVPSNGSATAV
+742 SGSVSVPSNGSTTAV

-792 VKANK
+792 VDANE

-818 INPVYTDW
+818 TNPVYTDW

-841 RIEEVTAPDG
+841 RIEEVTAPAG

-865 WSQEFEITNSDQIY
+865 WSQEFEITDSDQTY

-966 CDVREDTVNSDGT
+966 CDVREDTVNSDG
-979 TTEHAQYYTDY
+979 
-990 EPVNFPIENRSVTND
+990 S
-1005 GQFVV
+1005 
-1010 VETKSPYG
+1010 
-1018 YYGDWTGDEDR
+1018 
-1029 TNFEPEDAGKRAY
+1029 
-1042 YIRLT
+1042 
-1047 GDGSTIT
+1047 
-1054 LGNQNYNANVLTE
+1054 
-1067 NQGGTLIDLGDNV
+1067 
-1080 VSLEVFGDAAAEY
+1080 
-1093 PEDAL
+1093 
-1098 YKNNPWYS
+1098 
-1106 ALTWEKRD
+1106 
-1114 ALTGGRITED
+1114 
-1124 AEYEIQEWNPEKG
+1124 
-1137 EYEKSTHYRVVRLD
+1137 
-1151 SGLYTVN
+1151 
-1158 LIEGAFFPGWV
+1158 
-1169 GKQQG
+1169 
-1174 YVYYHQ
+1174 
-1180 ANEGKYRIVE
+1180 
-1190 LTAPAG
+1190 
-1196 YTDAALID
+1196 
-1204 GKFVEQWS
+1204 
-1212 REFEINDGHLT
+1212 
-1223 FSYTNENSDYNQP
+1223 
-1236 KGNRLIIKKIEAH
+1236 
-1249 TGEIIVDDAVF
+1249 
-1260 TLYQWNQER
+1260 
-1269 GLYEKSKDYAFVRD
+1269 
-1283 AEGLYTITCLH
+1283 
-1294 DDWSQYEEG
+1294 
-1303 NLYYED
+1303 
-1309 TLCDVRE
+1309 
-1316 DTVNSDGTTTEHPQY
+1316 TTEHPQY

-1341 IDERAVTND
+1341 LDERAVTND

-1415 GTLIELGDGSV
+1415 GTLIDLGDQT
-1426 VTLDVFSPALEEYDE
+1426 VTLQVFRPALTEYDE

-1467 DADTEYEIQEWDP
+1467 DADTTFEIQEWNP
-1480 LAGEYKKSTHYQVV
+1480 EKGEYEKSTHYQVV
-1494 RRDDGKYTVNLIGDA
+1494 RREDGKYTVHLIGDA
-1509 FFAGWGGKQ
+1509 FFEGWEGKQ

-1539 ASYTLKAWQ
+1539 ASYNLKAW
-1548 GEKWVTGWSEEIV
+1548 EHNNWVIGWSEEII
-1561 VHPDRPTYEFLG
+1561 VHPDYPTYEFLG
-1573 DTADYNMP
+1573 ETASRNMP
-1581 YKTQVLIKKVDDDT
+1581 YKTKVLIKKVDDAT
-1595 GELIAPDTT
+1595 GEFILPETT

-1616 YEVSTNYKIIRR
+1616 YEVSTNYKIVRR
-1628 DDGYYTVTAL
+1628 EDGYYTVTTL
-1638 HSNWTH
+1638 HSDWTH
-1644 YEEGYLYFEDTQQ
+1644 YEEGYLYFEDTQT
-1657 DYPESYHRYG
+1657 DYPDSGRW
-1667 DRRFSNQGKFLI
+1667 FSNEGKFLI

-1718 TEDNGTLWLTNADYN
+1718 TEDNGTLWLTDADYN
-1733 AKILYNL
+1733 AKILYNP

-1807 EATTSSL
+1807 EATTSKL
-1814 DDQITA
+1814 GDKIAA
-1820 PEDNL
+1820 PEDTL

-1833 LEDYTAAL
+1833 LEDYVTDL
-1841 ISGPVNRQVTLENV
+1841 ISGPVYYDVTLENI
-1855 KSLEDVPASMEY
+1855 KSLDEVPSTMEY
-1867 SLTDGTSITLHLVS
+1867 QLSAEKTITLALVS

-1985 KDYKIVDAEWTGN
+1985 KDYKIVDAEWTGK

-2027 EEGEEGERT
+2027 EEGEDEERT
-2036 GTATA
+2036 GTVTA

-2051 EDGLYHWLVTAHYKP
+2051 KDGLYHWLVTAHYKP
-2066 ASVWTVLQA
+2066 ASIWTVLQA
-2075 AAAVLGIGLVIAAVV
+2075 AAAVLGIGLLIAAVV

>member
-1 MNKTLLRQFLA
+1 MNKTRLRQFLA
-12 LFLLLCM
+12 LFLVLCM
-19 LCGTTLPISAEV
+19 LCSTTLPIHAET
-31 STGEMMPT
+31 STGVVTPV

-50 ATSDGSTEK
+50 AASDDGTEK
-59 ADSSGTS
+59 SSDTS
-66 SLASATA
+66 SPTSTTA

-123 EAATEASDA
+123 ETATEASDA

-164 TALVISMQ
+164 TAMFISMQ
-172 LAMQNPVAT
+172 LAMQNPVAP
-181 GDGGNEPDLEEIA
+181 GDGGNEPDLDEIA

-219 GNTKISISAW
+219 GDTKISISAW
-229 EHDLLDA
+229 KHDLLDA

-250 NAVMTVAKQDGTDY
+250 NAVMAVAKQDGADY

-272 VEYPANGATTTVTL
+272 VEYPANGATTTITL
-286 PDSVELLSYTSTAE
+286 PDNVELLSYTSTAD
-300 NLVVASEKERAQ
+300 NLVPASETERAQ

-346 GTTISKKLDVSIDGN
+346 GTTMSKNLNVTIDGN

-374 VSTYANTPQPPFPTG
+374 VSTYANTPQPPFTTG

-424 PTYSFAYV
+424 PTYNFAYV
-432 STLGADQYVPGN
+432 SKLEPGQYTPGN

-454 GLNQIS
+454 GLSQLA

-467 HDVND
+467 HDAND
-472 FASSSF
+472 FAGSSF
-478 AANTTTAYSTTSNDV
+478 AASAATTYATTGNDV

-517 AQSYMKSAAALENN
+517 AQMYLQSIVGISDDSLSAV
-531 GLDARPYLG
+531 PYAPG
-540 NGGYYTFAYFPPAG
+540 DTGYYTYAFFPPAS
-554 YNWQRIVVIG
+554 YNWQRIVIVG
-564 SEIDEGDDTSEL
+564 GPVLDDDDTSGL
-576 PETPEM
+576 PDVPEM

-589 TASPQSASGS
+589 TAPPQSASGS

-645 QIITTVDGAA
+645 QIVTTVDGAA

-727 GETSVP
+727 EETTVP

-757 VANQPWQA
+757 VENQPWQA

-792 VKANK
+792 VDANE

-818 INPVYTDW
+818 TNPVYTDW

-841 RIEEVTAPDG
+841 RIEEVAAPAG

-865 WSQEFEITNSDQIY
+865 WSQEFEITASDQTY
-879 SYTGDDADYNRPQGN
+879 SYTGNDADYNRPQGN

-926 YEKSKDYAFVRD
+926 YEVSRDYAFVRD

-943 TITCLH
+943 TITSLH
-949 DDWSQY
+949 NDWPQY

-979 TTEHAQYYTDY
+979 ISEHPVYYTDH
-990 EPVNFPIENRSVTND
+990 EPAGFPID
-1005 GQFVV
+1005 
-1010 VETKSPYG
+1010 
-1018 YYGDWTGDEDR
+1018 
-1029 TNFEPEDAGKRAY
+1029 
-1042 YIRLT
+1042 
-1047 GDGSTIT
+1047 
-1054 LGNQNYNANVLTE
+1054 
-1067 NQGGTLIDLGDNV
+1067 
-1080 VSLEVFGDAAAEY
+1080 
-1093 PEDAL
+1093 
-1098 YKNNPWYS
+1098 
-1106 ALTWEKRD
+1106 
-1114 ALTGGRITED
+1114 
-1124 AEYEIQEWNPEKG
+1124 
-1137 EYEKSTHYRVVRLD
+1137 
-1151 SGLYTVN
+1151 
-1158 LIEGAFFPGWV
+1158 
-1169 GKQQG
+1169 
-1174 YVYYHQ
+1174 
-1180 ANEGKYRIVE
+1180 
-1190 LTAPAG
+1190 
-1196 YTDAALID
+1196 
-1204 GKFVEQWS
+1204 
-1212 REFEINDGHLT
+1212 
-1223 FSYTNENSDYNQP
+1223 
-1236 KGNRLIIKKIEAH
+1236 
-1249 TGEIIVDDAVF
+1249 
-1260 TLYQWNQER
+1260 
-1269 GLYEKSKDYAFVRD
+1269 
-1283 AEGLYTITCLH
+1283 
-1294 DDWSQYEEG
+1294 
-1303 NLYYED
+1303 
-1309 TLCDVRE
+1309 
-1316 DTVNSDGTTTEHPQY
+1316 
-1331 YTDYEPVDFS
+1331 
-1341 IDERAVTND
+1341 RAVTND

-1387 YIRLTDDGS
+1387 YIRLNDDGS

-1401 DSEYNAHVLTENKG
+1401 DGAYNAHVLTENKG

-1467 DADTEYEIQEWDP
+1467 DADTGFEIQEWNP
-1480 LAGEYKKSTHYQVV
+1480 EKGEYEKSTHYQVV
-1494 RRDDGKYTVNLIGDA
+1494 RREDGKYTVHLIGNA
-1509 FFAGWGGKQ
+1509 FFEGWEGKQ

-1539 ASYTLKAWQ
+1539 ASYNLKAW
-1548 GEKWVTGWSEEIV
+1548 EHNNWVIGWSEEIV
-1561 VHPDRPTYEFLG
+1561 VHPDYPTYEFLG

-1581 YKTQVLIKKVDDDT
+1581 YKTKVLIKKVDDST
-1595 GELIAPDTT
+1595 GEFILPDTT

-1616 YEVSTNYKIIRR
+1616 YEVSPNYKIIRR
-1628 DDGYYTVTAL
+1628 DDGYYTVTTL
-1638 HSNWTH
+1638 HSDWEH

-1657 DYPESYHRYG
+1657 DYPESYHRYS

-1718 TEDNGTLWLTNADYN
+1718 TEDNGTLWLTNWDYN
-1733 AKILYNL
+1733 AKILYDVD
-1740 DEGNATVVLADGR
+1740 DELGNAALVLADGR
-1753 PTSVIINEK
+1753 PTSVIIDEDK
-1762 QQPSYERDETSFG
+1762 QPEYDRPETAFT

-1781 YVVFDRSQYNKKW
+1781 YVEFDRSQYRKKW
-1794 AQTGDDDTYTTSY
+1794 AQTGDETYTVAY
-1807 EATTSSL
+1807 DATT
-1814 DDQITA
+1814 DA
-1820 PEDNL
+1820 PEKEQLAAPNQLL
-1825 WKNGKLFE
+1825 WQNGMLYS
-1833 LEDYTAAL
+1833 LSNYTATL
-1841 ISGPVNRQVTLENV
+1841 ISGPVEHQVEMADIT
-1855 KSLEDVPASMEY
+1855 SLEAVPATTAY
-1867 SLTDGTSITLHLVS
+1867 DVGGQPVQLRLVS
-1881 ADWLE
+1881 ATWIQQPQE
-1886 EPRSSYTGFVDLG
+1886 KHTGYVDMG
-1899 YSPKQP
+1899 YSPTQP
-1905 TANETETITADDGHT
+1905 EFEETST
-1920 FTGHLVGIEQTGDY
+1920 FTAEDGTEFVGHLVKVEQTGDY
-1934 GWVDMEIPAT
+1934 QWVSTELPAT
-1944 YYGWPDVK
+1944 YHGWPDVK
-1952 GIFLGSLVL
+1952 GVYLGNLVL
-1961 PHNDNKPVYEGY
+1961 PHNDLEPVYEGY
-1973 ETEILTYLGFNN
+1973 ENDILDYLGLDPSTHRITGAAWTGSWQAQPGEDMMMRPAVF
-1985 KDYKIVDAEWTGN
+1985 DLQVYAAGWVGVYEDDAENQTGA
-1998 WEALP
+1998 ALAAY
-2003 GSDMM
+2003 
-2008 NRSATFTISVY
+2008 RL
-2019 ATGWIARY
+2019 
-2027 EEGEEGERT
+2027 GEDENT
-2036 GTATA
+2036 
-2041 SYSFEDTASQ
+2041 
-2051 EDGLYHWLVTAHYKP
+2051 DGLYHWRVTAHYHP
-2066 ASVWTVLQA
+2066 MLSALQA
-2075 AAAVLGIGLVIAAVV
+2075 AAAVLGVALLIAALIV
-2090 LILFILSRK
+2090 LLFILSRK
-2099 RKEKKR
+2099 RKEQNKKQ
-2105 TTEKV
+2105 EAKN

>member
-1 MNKTLLRQFLA
+1 MKKKHLRCLLV
-12 LFLLLCM
+12 LLVAVCM
-19 LCGTTLPISAEV
+19 VCSIAVPVCAEV
-31 STGEMMPT
+31 LPSAQIG
-39 ETSVSVATPEN
+39 TP
-50 ATSDGSTEK
+50 
-59 ADSSGTS
+59 
-66 SLASATA
+66 
-73 ETALS
+73 ETALESDTEKDNTPTPTPTDTPTPEPAPS
-78 EAAQAFVDAV
+78 EAPSTPETSEP
-88 AALDREGI
+88 AATSE
-96 LTAINAWGL
+96 
-105 ASQAWQADQSNA
+105 
-117 ELTAAL
+117 TAAP
-123 EAATEASDA
+123 
-132 AAAPVYAAEDLYMAL
+132 AAPSLDEITTMLY
-147 SDEEREID
+147 S
-155 AVKAAYSSL
+155 
-164 TALVISMQ
+164 
-172 LAMQNPVAT
+172 
-181 GDGGNEPDLEEIA
+181 
-194 TVLYGDLPDAPTGSY
+194 DLPDAPTGYY
-209 IGEYGLPVAT
+209 IGEYGLPVGT
-219 GNTKISISAW
+219 GQTKISLSAW
-229 EHDLLDA
+229 QDELLDE
-236 SSKGRLDADALNET
+236 SSQGRLDADALNT
-250 NAVMTVAKQDGTDY
+250 DTSAMAVAKQPGQDY
-264 AIVPIAVQ
+264 AIVPIVMQ
-272 VEYPANGATTTVTL
+272 VEYPANGSATTVTL
-286 PDSVELLSYTSTAE
+286 PDDVDLLSYASTE
-300 NLVVASEKERAQ
+300 DHLVTASEEERAQ
-312 ILNASYKDSS
+312 ILTGSYTDAS
-322 ASASGFYVKATED
+322 ASATGFYVKAGED
-335 FSVTFTYSAPD
+335 FTVEMTYTAPD
-346 GTTISKKLDVSIDGN
+346 GTSMSKSLTVVIDDT
-361 AEATALPASNSNG
+361 ATAAAALPQGNSTSAYASTS
-374 VSTYANTPQPPFPTG
+374 APPPPFTTG

-397 VSTWLV
+397 VSTWLI

-410 YCCDNGLYAAPGGC
+410 YCCSHGLNGQPNGC
-424 PTYSFAYV
+424 PTYNFAYV
-432 STLGADQYVPGN
+432 SKLEPGQYTPGN

-454 GLNQIS
+454 GLNQLS
-460 LGLLSKS
+460 LGVLTEK
-467 HDVND
+467 HDSTT
-472 FASSSF
+472 FSGSEF
-478 AANTTTAYSTTSNDV
+478 AANLPSLYSAAGTDTLGKAYQ
-493 LKTAYEYYNDT
+493 YYDDT

-510 HYPNSVA
+510 HYPDSVA
-517 AQSYMKSAAALENN
+517 AQLYLSSIAAMDKDGDTA
-531 GLDARPYLG
+531 APYVSG
-540 NGGYYTFAYFPPAG
+540 RGYYTNIYQPPAG
-554 YNWQRIVVIG
+554 YRWQIVAVVGEEIPDESSG
-564 SEIDEGDDTSEL
+564 SGEIPDAPDAE
-576 PETPEM
+576 
-582 QYYSADW
+582 YYSANW
-589 TASPQSASGS
+589 SAPPQSASGS
-599 FDLTYTVHIDKSAN
+599 FDYTYTINIDKSAN

-624 KLTPNPSSGTISG
+624 QLTPKPSSGTIDG
-637 GTWTIGDP
+637 GTWTISDP
-645 QIITTVDGAA
+645 QIVTTVDGAA
-655 SATWTLHYE
+655 TATWTLHYS
-664 VTKTSTTTL
+664 VSKTSTSSL
-673 SGKEGPYN
+673 SGQEGPYAS
-681 TQEEANAAAEAAK
+681 QEEADAAAEAAK
-694 NNAIAQLQNEAQAM
+694 NNAITQLQNEAQNA
-708 VDAAIAEAKAQLA
+708 VNAALAAARAQLA
-721 KITIDY
+721 NF
-727 GETSVP
+727 GFEWQETTVP

-742 SGSVSVPSNGSATAV
+742 SGSISVPANGSATAV
-757 VANQPWQA
+757 VKNQPWQA

-775 TGGRITEDAEYV
+775 TGGRITEDAEYAI
-787 FYEWN
+787 YEWS
-792 VKANK
+792 VAANG
-797 YEISSNYRV
+797 YQISPNYRV

-818 INPVYTDW
+818 TNPVYTDW

-841 RIEEVTAPDG
+841 RIEEVTAPAG

-865 WSQEFEITNSDQIY
+865 WSQEFEITASDQTY

-916 LYQWNQERGL
+916 LYQWNEERGL

-938 AEGLY
+938 TEGLY

-966 CDVREDTVNSDGT
+966 CDVREDTVNSDG
-979 TTEHAQYYTDY
+979 
-990 EPVNFPIENRSVTND
+990 S
-1005 GQFVV
+1005 
-1010 VETKSPYG
+1010 
-1018 YYGDWTGDEDR
+1018 
-1029 TNFEPEDAGKRAY
+1029 
-1042 YIRLT
+1042 
-1047 GDGSTIT
+1047 
-1054 LGNQNYNANVLTE
+1054 
-1067 NQGGTLIDLGDNV
+1067 
-1080 VSLEVFGDAAAEY
+1080 
-1093 PEDAL
+1093 
-1098 YKNNPWYS
+1098 
-1106 ALTWEKRD
+1106 
-1114 ALTGGRITED
+1114 
-1124 AEYEIQEWNPEKG
+1124 
-1137 EYEKSTHYRVVRLD
+1137 
-1151 SGLYTVN
+1151 
-1158 LIEGAFFPGWV
+1158 
-1169 GKQQG
+1169 
-1174 YVYYHQ
+1174 
-1180 ANEGKYRIVE
+1180 
-1190 LTAPAG
+1190 
-1196 YTDAALID
+1196 
-1204 GKFVEQWS
+1204 
-1212 REFEINDGHLT
+1212 
-1223 FSYTNENSDYNQP
+1223 
-1236 KGNRLIIKKIEAH
+1236 
-1249 TGEIIVDDAVF
+1249 
-1260 TLYQWNQER
+1260 
-1269 GLYEKSKDYAFVRD
+1269 
-1283 AEGLYTITCLH
+1283 
-1294 DDWSQYEEG
+1294 
-1303 NLYYED
+1303 
-1309 TLCDVRE
+1309 
-1316 DTVNSDGTTTEHPQY
+1316 TTEHPQY

-1341 IDERAVTND
+1341 LDERAVTND

-1467 DADTEYEIQEWDP
+1467 DADTTFEIQEWNP
-1480 LAGEYKKSTHYQVV
+1480 EKGEYEKSTHYQVV
-1494 RRDDGKYTVNLIGDA
+1494 RREDGKYTVHLIGDA
-1509 FFAGWGGKQ
+1509 FFEGWEGKQ

-1539 ASYTLKAWQ
+1539 ASYNLKAW
-1548 GEKWVTGWSEEIV
+1548 EHNNWVIGWSEEIV
-1561 VHPDRPTYEFLG
+1561 VHPDYPTYEFLG
-1573 DTADYNMP
+1573 ETASRNMP
-1581 YKTQVLIKKVDDDT
+1581 YKTKVLIKKVDDAT
-1595 GELIAPDTT
+1595 GEFILPDTT

-1616 YEVSTNYKIIRR
+1616 YEVSTNYKIVRR
-1628 DDGYYTVTAL
+1628 EDGYYTVTTL
-1638 HSNWTH
+1638 HSDWTH
-1644 YEEGYLYFEDTQQ
+1644 YEEGYLYFEDTQT
-1657 DYPESYHRYG
+1657 DYPDSGRW
-1667 DRRFSNQGKFLI
+1667 FSNEGKFLI

-1704 NGSDLG
+1704 TGSDLG

-1762 QQPSYERDETSFG
+1762 QQPSYKRDETSFG

-1961 PHNDNKPVYEGY
+1961 PHNDTKPVYEGY

-1985 KDYKIVDAEWTGN
+1985 KDYKIVDAEWTGA

-2008 NRSATFTISVY
+2008 NRSASFTISVY

>member
-1 MNKTLLRQFLA
+1 MNKPRLRQFLA
-12 LFLLLCM
+12 LFLVLCM
-19 LCGTTLPISAEV
+19 LCSTTLPIYAES
-31 STGEMMPT
+31 STREVVPV
-39 ETSVSVATPEN
+39 ETAVSVATPESS
-50 ATSDGSTEK
+50 ASESSTEK
-59 ADSSGTS
+59 SSDPIDTS
-66 SLASATA
+66 LLTSATA
-73 ETALS
+73 ETSLS

-88 AALDREGI
+88 AALDREEI
-96 LTAINAWGL
+96 LSAINAWSL
-105 ASQAWQADQSNA
+105 ASQAWQADKSNA

-123 EAATEASDA
+123 DAATEASDVV
-132 AAAPVYAAEDLYMAL
+132 AAPVYAAEDLYLAL
-147 SDEEREID
+147 SDEEREIE
-155 AVKAAYSSL
+155 AVKTAYSSL
-164 TALVISMQ
+164 TALIISMQ
-172 LAMQNPVAT
+172 LAMQNPTAP
-181 GDGGNEPDLEEIA
+181 GESSSEPELDEIS

-219 GNTKISISAW
+219 GDTKISISAW
-229 EHDLLDA
+229 KNDLLDA
-236 SSKGRLDADALNET
+236 SSRGRLDAVALNEE
-250 NAVMTVAKQDGTDY
+250 NAVMSVAKQDGTDY

-272 VEYPANGATTTVTL
+272 VEYPANGATSTITL
-286 PDSVELLSYTSTAE
+286 PDTVELLSYTSTSD
-300 NLVVASEKERAQ
+300 NLVIASDKERSQ
-312 ILNASYKDSS
+312 ILNATYNDSS

-335 FSVTFTYSAPD
+335 FSAAFTYSAPD
-346 GTTISKKLDVSIDGN
+346 GTTISKTLNVTIDDN
-361 AEATALPASNSNG
+361 AEVQSLPTSSGNS
-374 VSTYANTPQPPFPTG
+374 VSTYANTPQPPFTTG

-410 YCCDNGLYAAPGGC
+410 YCCDNGLSGQPNGC
-424 PTYSFAYV
+424 PVYTFQYV
-432 STLGADQYVPGN
+432 STLDPGQYTPGN
-444 HYANQINIWG
+444 HYANQISIWG
-454 GLNQIS
+454 GLNQLS
-460 LGLLSKS
+460 MGFLSKS
-467 HDVND
+467 HDVNG
-472 FASSSF
+472 FAGSSF
-478 AANTTTAYSTTSNDV
+478 AAGASTTYSTTSNDV

-504 QLWIIE
+504 QLWIVE
-510 HYPNSVA
+510 NYPNSVA
-517 AQSYMKSAAALENN
+517 AQIYMKSAAALENN
-531 GLDARPYLG
+531 GLDATPYLG

-564 SEIDEGDDTSEL
+564 PEIDEDDDTSEL

-589 TASPQSASGS
+589 TAPPQSASGS

-645 QIITTVDGAA
+645 QIVTTVDGAA

-727 GETSVP
+727 EETTVP

-775 TGGRITEDAEYV
+775 TGGRITEDAEYAI
-787 FYEWN
+787 YEWN
-792 VKANK
+792 VNK
-797 YEISSNYRV
+797 NGYEISSNYRV

-818 INPVYTDW
+818 TNPVYTDW

-841 RIEEVTAPDG
+841 RIEEVTAPAG

-865 WSQEFEITNSDQIY
+865 WSQEFEITDSDQTY

-966 CDVREDTVNSDGT
+966 CD
-979 TTEHAQYYTDY
+979 
-990 EPVNFPIENRSVTND
+990 I
-1005 GQFVV
+1005 
-1010 VETKSPYG
+1010 
-1018 YYGDWTGDEDR
+1018 
-1029 TNFEPEDAGKRAY
+1029 
-1042 YIRLT
+1042 
-1047 GDGSTIT
+1047 
-1054 LGNQNYNANVLTE
+1054 
-1067 NQGGTLIDLGDNV
+1067 
-1080 VSLEVFGDAAAEY
+1080 
-1093 PEDAL
+1093 
-1098 YKNNPWYS
+1098 
-1106 ALTWEKRD
+1106 
-1114 ALTGGRITED
+1114 
-1124 AEYEIQEWNPEKG
+1124 
-1137 EYEKSTHYRVVRLD
+1137 
-1151 SGLYTVN
+1151 
-1158 LIEGAFFPGWV
+1158 
-1169 GKQQG
+1169 
-1174 YVYYHQ
+1174 
-1180 ANEGKYRIVE
+1180 
-1190 LTAPAG
+1190 
-1196 YTDAALID
+1196 
-1204 GKFVEQWS
+1204 
-1212 REFEINDGHLT
+1212 
-1223 FSYTNENSDYNQP
+1223 
-1236 KGNRLIIKKIEAH
+1236 
-1249 TGEIIVDDAVF
+1249 
-1260 TLYQWNQER
+1260 
-1269 GLYEKSKDYAFVRD
+1269 
-1283 AEGLYTITCLH
+1283 
-1294 DDWSQYEEG
+1294 
-1303 NLYYED
+1303 
-1309 TLCDVRE
+1309 RE

-1355 VESKSPYGYYGDWT
+1355 VESQSPYGYYGDWT

-1376 FEVEDAGKHAY
+1376 FEVEDAGKRAY
-1387 YIRLTDDGS
+1387 YIRLTGDGS

-1415 GTLIELGDGSV
+1415 GTLIDLGNEIVS
-1426 VTLDVFSPALEEYDE
+1426 LDIFRQAQEKYAEG
-1441 NNLFRNNPWYS
+1441 NLFRNNPWYS

-1467 DADTEYEIQEWDP
+1467 DASAEYEIQEWDP
-1480 LAGEYKKSTHYQVV
+1480 KAGEYKKSTHYQVV

-1509 FFAGWGGKQ
+1509 FFPGWEGKQ

-1527 QGKYRIVELKAP
+1527 EGKYRIVELKAP
-1539 ASYTLKAWQ
+1539 ASYNLKAW
-1548 GEKWVTGWSEEIV
+1548 EHDNWVIGWSEEIV
-1561 VHPDRPTYEFLG
+1561 VHPDHPSYEFLG
-1573 DTADYNMP
+1573 ETAAYNMP
-1581 YKTQVLIKKVDDDT
+1581 YKTKVLIKKVDDDS
-1595 GELIAPDTT
+1595 GEFILPETT

-1616 YEVSTNYKIIRR
+1616 YEVSTNYKIVRR
-1628 DDGYYTVTAL
+1628 EDGYYTVTTL
-1638 HSNWTH
+1638 HSDWTH
-1644 YEEGYLYFEDTQQ
+1644 YEEGYLYYEDTQT
-1657 DYPESYHRYG
+1657 DYSDSGRW
-1667 DRRFSNQGKFLI
+1667 FSNQGKFLI
-1679 VESQAPAGYY
+1679 VESKAPAGYY

-1733 AKILYNL
+1733 AKILYDL
-1740 DEGNATVVLADGR
+1740 DDQKGDATLVLADGR
-1753 PTSVIINEK
+1753 PTSVIINNK
-1762 QQPSYERDETSFG
+1762 QQPSYKRDETGFG

-1794 AQTGDDDTYTTSY
+1794 AQTGDDETYTTSY
-1807 EATTSSL
+1807 ETTTSKL
-1814 DDQITA
+1814 DDQIAA
-1820 PEDNL
+1820 PEDTL
-1825 WKNGKLFE
+1825 WKNGKLFQ
-1833 LEDYTAAL
+1833 LEDFSSDL
-1841 ISGPVNRQVTLENV
+1841 ISGPVDRQVTLENV
-1855 KSLEDVPASMEY
+1855 KSLDDVPPTMEY
-1867 SLTDGTSITLHLVS
+1867 SLTDGTTVTLHLVS
-1881 ADWLE
+1881 ADWIE
-1886 EPRSSYTGFVDLG
+1886 EPRSNYTGFVDLG
-1899 YSPKQP
+1899 YSPTQP
-1905 TANETETITADDGHT
+1905 KANETETITADDGYT

-1934 GWVDMEIPAT
+1934 GWVDMEVPAT

-1952 GIFLGSLVL
+1952 GIFLGNLVL

-1973 ETEILTYLGFNN
+1973 ETDILIYLGFNN
-1985 KDYKIVDAEWTGN
+1985 KDYKITNAEWTGS
-1998 WEALP
+1998 WEAMP
-2003 GSDMM
+2003 GADMM
-2008 NRSATFTISVY
+2008 SRSATFTISCY
-2019 ATGWIARY
+2019 TTGWIAQY
-2027 EEGEEGERT
+2027 EEAEDAERT
-2036 GTATA
+2036 GTVSA
-2041 SYSFEDTASQ
+2041 SYSFVDSSSV
-2051 EDGLYHWLVTAHYKP
+2051 EDGMYHWLVTTHYKP
-2066 ASVWTVLQA
+2066 ASIWTVLQT
-2075 AAAVLGIGLVIAAVV
+2075 AAAVLGIGLLIAALV

-2099 RKEKKR
+2099 RKAKKR
-2105 TTEKV
+2105 TTEKA

>member
-1 MNKTLLRQFLA
+1 MNKPRLRQFLA
-12 LFLLLCM
+12 LFLVLCM
-19 LCGTTLPISAEV
+19 LCSTTLPIYAES
-31 STGEMMPT
+31 STREVVPV
-39 ETSVSVATPEN
+39 ETAVSVATPESS
-50 ATSDGSTEK
+50 ASESSTEK
-59 ADSSGTS
+59 SSDPIDTS
-66 SLASATA
+66 LLTSATA
-73 ETALS
+73 ETSLS

-88 AALDREGI
+88 AALDREEI
-96 LTAINAWGL
+96 LSAINAWGL
-105 ASQAWQADQSNA
+105 ASQAWQADKSNA

-123 EAATEASDA
+123 DAATEASDVV
-132 AAAPVYAAEDLYMAL
+132 AAPVYASEDLYLAL
-147 SDEEREID
+147 SDEEREIE
-155 AVKAAYSSL
+155 AVKTAYSSL
-164 TALVISMQ
+164 TALIISMQ
-172 LAMQNPVAT
+172 LAMQNPTAP
-181 GDGGNEPDLEEIA
+181 GESSSEPELDEIS

-219 GNTKISISAW
+219 GDTKISISAW
-229 EHDLLDA
+229 KNDLLDA
-236 SSKGRLDADALNET
+236 SSRGRLDAVALNEE
-250 NAVMTVAKQDGTDY
+250 NAVMSVAKQDGTDY

-272 VEYPANGATTTVTL
+272 VEYPANGATSTITL
-286 PDSVELLSYTSTAE
+286 PDTVELLSYTSTSD
-300 NLVVASEKERAQ
+300 NLVIASDKERSQ
-312 ILNASYKDSS
+312 ILNATYNDSS

-335 FSVTFTYSAPD
+335 FSAAFTYSAPD
-346 GTTISKKLDVSIDGN
+346 GTTISKTLNVTIDDN
-361 AEATALPASNSNG
+361 AEVQSLPTSSGNS
-374 VSTYANTPQPPFPTG
+374 VSTYANTPQPPFTTG

-410 YCCDNGLYAAPGGC
+410 YCCDNGLSGQPNGC
-424 PTYSFAYV
+424 PVYTFQYV
-432 STLGADQYVPGN
+432 STLDPGQYTPGN
-444 HYANQINIWG
+444 HYANQISIWG
-454 GLNQIS
+454 GLNQLS
-460 LGLLSKS
+460 MGFLSKS
-467 HDVND
+467 HDVNG
-472 FASSSF
+472 FAGSSF
-478 AANTTTAYSTTSNDV
+478 AAGASTTYSTTSNDV

-504 QLWIIE
+504 QLWIVE
-510 HYPNSVA
+510 NYPNSVA
-517 AQSYMKSAAALENN
+517 AQIYMKSAAALENN
-531 GLDARPYLG
+531 GLDATPYLG

-564 SEIDEGDDTSEL
+564 PEIDEDDDTSEL

-589 TASPQSASGS
+589 TAPPQSASGS

-645 QIITTVDGAA
+645 QIVTTVDGAA

-727 GETSVP
+727 EETTVP

-775 TGGRITEDAEYV
+775 TGGRITEDAEYAI
-787 FYEWN
+787 YEWN
-792 VKANK
+792 VNK
-797 YEISSNYRV
+797 NGYEISSNYRV

-818 INPVYTDW
+818 TNPVYTDW

-841 RIEEVTAPDG
+841 RIEEVTAPAG

-865 WSQEFEITNSDQIY
+865 WSQEFEITDSDQTY

-966 CDVREDTVNSDGT
+966 CD
-979 TTEHAQYYTDY
+979 
-990 EPVNFPIENRSVTND
+990 I
-1005 GQFVV
+1005 
-1010 VETKSPYG
+1010 
-1018 YYGDWTGDEDR
+1018 
-1029 TNFEPEDAGKRAY
+1029 
-1042 YIRLT
+1042 
-1047 GDGSTIT
+1047 
-1054 LGNQNYNANVLTE
+1054 
-1067 NQGGTLIDLGDNV
+1067 
-1080 VSLEVFGDAAAEY
+1080 
-1093 PEDAL
+1093 
-1098 YKNNPWYS
+1098 
-1106 ALTWEKRD
+1106 
-1114 ALTGGRITED
+1114 
-1124 AEYEIQEWNPEKG
+1124 
-1137 EYEKSTHYRVVRLD
+1137 
-1151 SGLYTVN
+1151 
-1158 LIEGAFFPGWV
+1158 
-1169 GKQQG
+1169 
-1174 YVYYHQ
+1174 
-1180 ANEGKYRIVE
+1180 
-1190 LTAPAG
+1190 
-1196 YTDAALID
+1196 
-1204 GKFVEQWS
+1204 
-1212 REFEINDGHLT
+1212 
-1223 FSYTNENSDYNQP
+1223 
-1236 KGNRLIIKKIEAH
+1236 
-1249 TGEIIVDDAVF
+1249 
-1260 TLYQWNQER
+1260 
-1269 GLYEKSKDYAFVRD
+1269 
-1283 AEGLYTITCLH
+1283 
-1294 DDWSQYEEG
+1294 
-1303 NLYYED
+1303 
-1309 TLCDVRE
+1309 RE

-1355 VESKSPYGYYGDWT
+1355 VESQSPYGYYGDWT

-1376 FEVEDAGKHAY
+1376 FEVEDAGKRAY
-1387 YIRLTDDGS
+1387 YIRLTGDGS

-1415 GTLIELGDGSV
+1415 GTLIDLGNEIVS
-1426 VTLDVFSPALEEYDE
+1426 LDIFRQAQEKYAEG
-1441 NNLFRNNPWYS
+1441 NLFRNNPWYS

-1467 DADTEYEIQEWDP
+1467 DASAEYEIQEWDP
-1480 LAGEYKKSTHYQVV
+1480 KAGEYKKSTHYQVV

-1509 FFAGWGGKQ
+1509 FFPGWEGKQ

-1527 QGKYRIVELKAP
+1527 EGKYRIVELKAP
-1539 ASYTLKAWQ
+1539 ASYNLKAW
-1548 GEKWVTGWSEEIV
+1548 EHDNWVIGWSEEIV
-1561 VHPDRPTYEFLG
+1561 VHPDHPSYEFLG
-1573 DTADYNMP
+1573 ETAAYNMP
-1581 YKTQVLIKKVDDDT
+1581 YKTKVLIKKVDDDS
-1595 GELIAPDTT
+1595 GEFILPETT

-1616 YEVSTNYKIIRR
+1616 YEVSTNYKIVRR
-1628 DDGYYTVTAL
+1628 EDGYYTVTTL
-1638 HSNWTH
+1638 HSDWTH
-1644 YEEGYLYFEDTQQ
+1644 YEEGYLYYEDTQT
-1657 DYPESYHRYG
+1657 DYSDSGRW
-1667 DRRFSNQGKFLI
+1667 FSNQGKFLI
-1679 VESQAPAGYY
+1679 VESKAPAGYY

-1733 AKILYNL
+1733 AKILYDL
-1740 DEGNATVVLADGR
+1740 DDQKGDATLVLADGR
-1753 PTSVIINEK
+1753 PTSVIINNK
-1762 QQPSYERDETSFG
+1762 QQPSYKRDETGFG

-1794 AQTGDDDTYTTSY
+1794 AQTGDDETYTTSY
-1807 EATTSSL
+1807 ETTTSKL
-1814 DDQITA
+1814 DDQIAA
-1820 PEDNL
+1820 PEDTL
-1825 WKNGKLFE
+1825 WKNGKLFQ
-1833 LEDYTAAL
+1833 LEDFSSDL
-1841 ISGPVNRQVTLENV
+1841 ISGPVDRQVTLENV
-1855 KSLEDVPASMEY
+1855 KSLDDVPPTMEY
-1867 SLTDGTSITLHLVS
+1867 SLTDGTTVTLHLVS
-1881 ADWLE
+1881 ADWIE
-1886 EPRSSYTGFVDLG
+1886 EPRSNYTGFVDLG
-1899 YSPKQP
+1899 YSPTQP
-1905 TANETETITADDGHT
+1905 KANETETITADDGYT

-1934 GWVDMEIPAT
+1934 GWVDMEVPAT

-1952 GIFLGSLVL
+1952 GIFLGNLVL

-1973 ETEILTYLGFNN
+1973 ETDILIYLGFNN
-1985 KDYKIVDAEWTGN
+1985 KDYKITNAEWTGS
-1998 WEALP
+1998 WEAMP
-2003 GSDMM
+2003 GADMM
-2008 NRSATFTISVY
+2008 SRSATFTISCY
-2019 ATGWIARY
+2019 TTGWIAQY
-2027 EEGEEGERT
+2027 EEAEDAERT
-2036 GTATA
+2036 GTVSA
-2041 SYSFEDTASQ
+2041 SYSFVDSSSV
-2051 EDGLYHWLVTAHYKP
+2051 EDGMYHWLVTAHYKP
-2066 ASVWTVLQA
+2066 ASIWTVLQT
-2075 AAAVLGIGLVIAAVV
+2075 AAAVLGIGLLIAALV

-2099 RKEKKR
+2099 RKAKKR
-2105 TTEKV
+2105 TTEKA

>member
-1 MNKTLLRQFLA
+1 MNKPRLRQFLA
-12 LFLLLCM
+12 LFLVLCM
-19 LCGTTLPISAEV
+19 LCSTTLPIYAES
-31 STGEMMPT
+31 STREVVPV
-39 ETSVSVATPEN
+39 ETAVSVATPESS
-50 ATSDGSTEK
+50 ASESSTEK
-59 ADSSGTS
+59 SSDPIDTS
-66 SLASATA
+66 LLTSATA
-73 ETALS
+73 ETSLS

-88 AALDREGI
+88 AALDREEI
-96 LTAINAWGL
+96 LSAINAWGL
-105 ASQAWQADQSNA
+105 ASQAWQADKSNA

-123 EAATEASDA
+123 DAATEASDVV
-132 AAAPVYAAEDLYMAL
+132 AAPVYAAEDLYLAL
-147 SDEEREID
+147 SDEEREIE
-155 AVKAAYSSL
+155 AVKTAYSSL
-164 TALVISMQ
+164 TALIISMQ
-172 LAMQNPVAT
+172 LAMQNPTAP
-181 GDGGNEPDLEEIA
+181 GESSSEPELDEIS

-219 GNTKISISAW
+219 GDTKISISAW
-229 EHDLLDA
+229 KNDLLDA
-236 SSKGRLDADALNET
+236 SSRGRLDAVALNEE
-250 NAVMTVAKQDGTDY
+250 NAVMSVAKQDGTDY

-272 VEYPANGATTTVTL
+272 VEYPANGATSTITL
-286 PDSVELLSYTSTAE
+286 PDTVELLSYTSTSD
-300 NLVVASEKERAQ
+300 NLVTASDKERSQ
-312 ILNASYKDSS
+312 ILNATYNDSS

-335 FSVTFTYSAPD
+335 FSAAFTYSAPD
-346 GTTISKKLDVSIDGN
+346 GTTISKTLNVTIDDN
-361 AEATALPASNSNG
+361 AEVQSLPTSSGNS
-374 VSTYANTPQPPFPTG
+374 VSTYANTPQPPFTTG

-410 YCCDNGLYAAPGGC
+410 YCCDNGLSGQPNGC
-424 PTYSFAYV
+424 PVYTFQYV
-432 STLGADQYVPGN
+432 STLDPGQYTPGN
-444 HYANQINIWG
+444 HYANQISIWG
-454 GLNQIS
+454 GLNQLS
-460 LGLLSKS
+460 MGFLSKS
-467 HDVND
+467 HDVNG
-472 FASSSF
+472 FAGSSF
-478 AANTTTAYSTTSNDV
+478 AAGASTTYSTTSNDV

-504 QLWIIE
+504 QLWIVE
-510 HYPNSVA
+510 NYPNSVA
-517 AQSYMKSAAALENN
+517 AQIYMKSAAALENN
-531 GLDARPYLG
+531 GLDATPYLG

-564 SEIDEGDDTSEL
+564 PEIDEDDDTSEL

-589 TASPQSASGS
+589 TAPPQSASGS

-645 QIITTVDGAA
+645 QIVTTVDGAA

-727 GETSVP
+727 EETTVP

-775 TGGRITEDAEYV
+775 TGGRITEDAEYAI
-787 FYEWN
+787 YEWN
-792 VKANK
+792 VNK
-797 YEISSNYRV
+797 NGYEISSNYRV

-818 INPVYTDW
+818 TNPVYTDW

-841 RIEEVTAPDG
+841 RIEEVTAPAG

-865 WSQEFEITNSDQIY
+865 WSQEFEITDSDQTY

-966 CDVREDTVNSDGT
+966 CD
-979 TTEHAQYYTDY
+979 
-990 EPVNFPIENRSVTND
+990 I
-1005 GQFVV
+1005 
-1010 VETKSPYG
+1010 
-1018 YYGDWTGDEDR
+1018 
-1029 TNFEPEDAGKRAY
+1029 
-1042 YIRLT
+1042 
-1047 GDGSTIT
+1047 
-1054 LGNQNYNANVLTE
+1054 
-1067 NQGGTLIDLGDNV
+1067 
-1080 VSLEVFGDAAAEY
+1080 
-1093 PEDAL
+1093 
-1098 YKNNPWYS
+1098 
-1106 ALTWEKRD
+1106 
-1114 ALTGGRITED
+1114 
-1124 AEYEIQEWNPEKG
+1124 
-1137 EYEKSTHYRVVRLD
+1137 
-1151 SGLYTVN
+1151 
-1158 LIEGAFFPGWV
+1158 
-1169 GKQQG
+1169 
-1174 YVYYHQ
+1174 
-1180 ANEGKYRIVE
+1180 
-1190 LTAPAG
+1190 
-1196 YTDAALID
+1196 
-1204 GKFVEQWS
+1204 
-1212 REFEINDGHLT
+1212 
-1223 FSYTNENSDYNQP
+1223 
-1236 KGNRLIIKKIEAH
+1236 
-1249 TGEIIVDDAVF
+1249 
-1260 TLYQWNQER
+1260 
-1269 GLYEKSKDYAFVRD
+1269 
-1283 AEGLYTITCLH
+1283 
-1294 DDWSQYEEG
+1294 
-1303 NLYYED
+1303 
-1309 TLCDVRE
+1309 RE

-1355 VESKSPYGYYGDWT
+1355 VESQSPYGYYGDWT

-1376 FEVEDAGKHAY
+1376 FEVEDAGKRAY
-1387 YIRLTDDGS
+1387 YIRLTGDGS

-1415 GTLIELGDGSV
+1415 GTLIDLGNEIVS
-1426 VTLDVFSPALEEYDE
+1426 LDIFRQAQEKYAEG
-1441 NNLFRNNPWYS
+1441 NLFRNNPWYS

-1467 DADTEYEIQEWDP
+1467 DASAEYEIQEWDP
-1480 LAGEYKKSTHYQVV
+1480 KAGEYKKSTHYQVV

-1509 FFAGWGGKQ
+1509 FFPGWEGKQ

-1527 QGKYRIVELKAP
+1527 EGKYRIVELKAP
-1539 ASYTLKAWQ
+1539 ASYNLKAW
-1548 GEKWVTGWSEEIV
+1548 EHDNWVIGWSEEIV
-1561 VHPDRPTYEFLG
+1561 VHPDHPSYEFLG
-1573 DTADYNMP
+1573 ETAAYNMP
-1581 YKTQVLIKKVDDDT
+1581 YKTKVLIKKVDDDS
-1595 GELIAPDTT
+1595 GEFILPETT

-1616 YEVSTNYKIIRR
+1616 YEVSTNYKIVRR
-1628 DDGYYTVTAL
+1628 EDGYYTVTTL
-1638 HSNWTH
+1638 HSDWTH
-1644 YEEGYLYFEDTQQ
+1644 YEEGYLYYEDTQT
-1657 DYPESYHRYG
+1657 DYSDSGRW
-1667 DRRFSNQGKFLI
+1667 FSNQGKFLI
-1679 VESQAPAGYY
+1679 VESKAPAGYY

-1733 AKILYNL
+1733 AKILYDL
-1740 DEGNATVVLADGR
+1740 DDQKGDATLVLADGR
-1753 PTSVIINEK
+1753 PTSVIINNK
-1762 QQPSYERDETSFG
+1762 QQPSYKRDKTGFG

-1794 AQTGDDDTYTTSY
+1794 AQTGDDETYTTSY
-1807 EATTSSL
+1807 ETTTSKL
-1814 DDQITA
+1814 NDQIAA
-1820 PEDNL
+1820 PEDTL
-1825 WKNGKLFE
+1825 WKNGKLFQ
-1833 LEDYTAAL
+1833 LEDFSSDL
-1841 ISGPVNRQVTLENV
+1841 ISGPVDRQVTLENV
-1855 KSLEDVPASMEY
+1855 KSLDDVPPTMEY
-1867 SLTDGTSITLHLVS
+1867 SLTDGTTVTLHLVS
-1881 ADWLE
+1881 ADWIE
-1886 EPRSSYTGFVDLG
+1886 EPRSNYTGFVDLG
-1899 YSPKQP
+1899 YSPTQP
-1905 TANETETITADDGHT
+1905 KANETETITADDGYT

-1934 GWVDMEIPAT
+1934 GWVDMEVPAT

-1952 GIFLGSLVL
+1952 GIFLGNLVL

-1973 ETEILTYLGFNN
+1973 ETDILIYLGFNN
-1985 KDYKIVDAEWTGN
+1985 KDYKITNAEWTGS
-1998 WEALP
+1998 WEAMP
-2003 GSDMM
+2003 GADMM
-2008 NRSATFTISVY
+2008 SRSATFTISCY
-2019 ATGWIARY
+2019 TTGWIAQY
-2027 EEGEEGERT
+2027 EEAEDAERT
-2036 GTATA
+2036 GTVSA
-2041 SYSFEDTASQ
+2041 SYSFVDSSSV
-2051 EDGLYHWLVTAHYKP
+2051 EDGMYHWLVTAHYKP
-2066 ASVWTVLQA
+2066 ASIWTVLQT
-2075 AAAVLGIGLVIAAVV
+2075 AAAVLGIGLLIAALV

-2099 RKEKKR
+2099 RKAKKR
-2105 TTEKV
+2105 TTEKA

>member
-1 MNKTLLRQFLA
+1 MKKKHLRCLLV
-12 LFLLLCM
+12 LLVAVCM
-19 LCGTTLPISAEV
+19 VCSIAVPVCAEV
-31 STGEMMPT
+31 LPSAQVSTP
-39 ETSVSVATPEN
+39 
-50 ATSDGSTEK
+50 
-59 ADSSGTS
+59 
-66 SLASATA
+66 
-73 ETALS
+73 ETALESDTEKDNTPTPTPTDTPTPEPTPS
-78 EAAQAFVDAV
+78 EAPSTPETADV
-88 AALDREGI
+88 AIATSE
-96 LTAINAWGL
+96 
-105 ASQAWQADQSNA
+105 
-117 ELTAAL
+117 TAAP
-123 EAATEASDA
+123 
-132 AAAPVYAAEDLYMAL
+132 AAPSLDEITTMLY
-147 SDEEREID
+147 S
-155 AVKAAYSSL
+155 
-164 TALVISMQ
+164 
-172 LAMQNPVAT
+172 
-181 GDGGNEPDLEEIA
+181 G
-194 TVLYGDLPDAPTGSY
+194 LPDTPTGYY
-209 IGEYGLPVAT
+209 IGDYGLPIAT
-219 GNTKISISAW
+219 GETKISISAW
-229 EHDLLDA
+229 NHDLLDE
-236 SSKGRLDADALNET
+236 SSQGRLDANALNESNST
-250 NAVMTVAKQDGTDY
+250 MVVAKQDGADY

-272 VEYPANGATTTVTL
+272 AEYPANGATSTVSL
-286 PDSVELLSYTSTAE
+286 PENVDLLSYSSTVDE
-300 NLVVASEKERAQ
+300 LIVASDEERAQ
-312 ILNASYKDSS
+312 MLNEDYNETS
-322 ASASGFYVKATED
+322 ATASGFYVKASENFTAQ
-335 FSVTFTYSAPD
+335 VTYTAPD
-346 GTTISKKLDVSIDGN
+346 GTSMSKLLTVVINDTASESV
-361 AEATALPASNSNG
+361 ALPQADI
-374 VSTYANTPQPPFPTG
+374 STYANEPSPPFATG
-389 KITKIEYV
+389 KITKIDYQGG
-397 VSTWLV
+397 TWLV

-410 YCCDNGLYAAPGGC
+410 YCCDHGLNGQPNGC
-424 PTYSFAYV
+424 PVYSFAYT
-432 STLGADQYVPGN
+432 SKISEDQYVGT
-444 HYANQINIWG
+444 HYGNQIAIWG
-454 GLNQIS
+454 GLNQLA
-460 LGLLSKS
+460 LGTLTEHHSS
-467 HDVND
+467 DT
-472 FASSSF
+472 FAVSDF
-478 AANTTTAYSTTSNDV
+478 AANTVSTYSVADSNV
-493 LKTAYEYYNDT
+493 LKTAYQYYDDT

-510 HYPNSVA
+510 HYPDSLA
-517 AQSYMKSAAALENN
+517 AQMYMKSASDLVAS
-531 GLDARPYLG
+531 PYLDP
-540 NGGYYTFAYFPPAG
+540 GGFYYTYIYLPPAG
-554 YNWQRIVVIG
+554 YAWQRLAILDG
-564 SEIDEGDDTSEL
+564 RLMSGEDIDEEVPDAPDAD
-576 PETPEM
+576 
-582 QYYSADW
+582 YYSANW
-589 TASPQSASGS
+589 SAPPQSASGS
-599 FDLTYTVHIDKSAN
+599 FDYTYTINIDKSAN

-624 KLTPNPSSGTISG
+624 QLTPRPSSGTIDG
-637 GTWTIGDP
+637 GTWTISDP
-645 QIITTVDGAA
+645 QIVTTVDGAA
-655 SATWTLHYE
+655 TATWTLHYS
-664 VTKTSTTTL
+664 VSKTSTSSL
-673 SGKEGPYN
+673 SGQEGPYAS
-681 TQEEANAAAEAAK
+681 QEEADAAAEAAK
-694 NNAIAQLQNEAQAM
+694 NNAITQLQNEAQNA
-708 VDAAIAEAKAQLA
+708 VNAALAAARAQLA
-721 KITIDY
+721 NF
-727 GETSVP
+727 GFEWQETTVP

-742 SGSVSVPSNGSATAV
+742 SGSISVPANGSATAV
-757 VANQPWQA
+757 VKNQPWQA

-775 TGGRITEDAEYV
+775 TGGRITEDAEYAI
-787 FYEWN
+787 YEWS
-792 VKANK
+792 VAANG
-797 YEISSNYRV
+797 YQISPNYRV

-818 INPVYTDW
+818 TNPAYTDW

-841 RIEEVTAPDG
+841 RIEELTSPAG
-851 YTDAALQG
+851 YTDAALQDG
-859 TDWVEH
+859 NWVEH
-865 WSQEFEITNSDQIY
+865 WSQEFEITESDQTV
-879 SYTGDDADYNRPQGN
+879 SYTGGDADYNRPQGN

-905 GEIIVDDAVFT
+905 GEIIEDDAVFT
-916 LYQWNQERGL
+916 LYQWNQARGL
-926 YEKSKDYAFVRD
+926 YEVSKDYAFVRD

-943 TITCLH
+943 TITSLH
-949 DDWSQY
+949 DDWAQY

-966 CDVREDTVNSDGT
+966 CDVREDTVNSDGV
-979 TTEHAQYYTDY
+979 TTEHPQYYTDY
-990 EPVNFPIENRSVTND
+990 EPVNFPIDDRAVTTD

-1010 VETKSPYG
+1010 VESKSPYG

-1029 TNFEPEDAGKRAY
+1029 TNYEAEDAGKRAY

-1047 GDGSTIT
+1047 DDGSTIT
-1054 LGNQNYNANVLTE
+1054 IGNGNYNANVLTE
-1067 NQGGTLIDLGDNV
+1067 NQGGTLIDLGDKV

-1415 GTLIELGDGSV
+1415 GTLIDLGDEIVS
-1426 VTLDVFSPALEEYDE
+1426 LDIFRPAQEEYDE
-1441 NNLFRNNPWYS
+1441 DNLFRNNPWYS

-1527 QGKYRIVELKAP
+1527 EGKYRIVELKAP

-1595 GELIAPDTT
+1595 DELIAPDTI

-1638 HSNWTH
+1638 HSDWTH

-1689 GDYWRNDEPGTHSTD
+1689 GDYWRNDEPGTRSTD

-1733 AKILYNL
+1733 AKILYDL

-1762 QQPSYERDETSFG
+1762 QQPSYKRDETGFG

-1807 EATTSSL
+1807 EATTSKL
-1814 DDQITA
+1814 GDKIAA
-1820 PEDNL
+1820 PEDTL

-1833 LEDYTAAL
+1833 LEDYVTDL
-1841 ISGPVNRQVTLENV
+1841 ISGPVYYDVTLENI
-1855 KSLEDVPASMEY
+1855 KSLDEVPSTMEY
-1867 SLTDGTSITLHLVS
+1867 QLNADKTITLALVS
-1881 ADWLE
+1881 ADWIE

-1952 GIFLGSLVL
+1952 GIFLGNLVL

-1985 KDYKIVDAEWTGN
+1985 KDYKIVDAEWTGK

-2027 EEGEEGERT
+2027 EEGEDEERT
-2036 GTATA
+2036 GTVTA

-2051 EDGLYHWLVTAHYKP
+2051 KDGLYHWLVTAHYKP

>member
-1 MNKTLLRQFLA
+1 M
-12 LFLLLCM
+12 
-19 LCGTTLPISAEV
+19 
-31 STGEMMPT
+31 
-39 ETSVSVATPEN
+39 
-50 ATSDGSTEK
+50 
-59 ADSSGTS
+59 
-66 SLASATA
+66 
-73 ETALS
+73 
-78 EAAQAFVDAV
+78 
-88 AALDREGI
+88 
-96 LTAINAWGL
+96 
-105 ASQAWQADQSNA
+105 
-117 ELTAAL
+117 
-123 EAATEASDA
+123 
-132 AAAPVYAAEDLYMAL
+132 
-147 SDEEREID
+147 
-155 AVKAAYSSL
+155 
-164 TALVISMQ
+164 
-172 LAMQNPVAT
+172 
-181 GDGGNEPDLEEIA
+181 
-194 TVLYGDLPDAPTGSY
+194 
-209 IGEYGLPVAT
+209 
-219 GNTKISISAW
+219 
-229 EHDLLDA
+229 
-236 SSKGRLDADALNET
+236 
-250 NAVMTVAKQDGTDY
+250 
-264 AIVPIAVQ
+264 
-272 VEYPANGATTTVTL
+272 
-286 PDSVELLSYTSTAE
+286 
-300 NLVVASEKERAQ
+300 
-312 ILNASYKDSS
+312 
-322 ASASGFYVKATED
+322 
-335 FSVTFTYSAPD
+335 
-346 GTTISKKLDVSIDGN
+346 
-361 AEATALPASNSNG
+361 
-374 VSTYANTPQPPFPTG
+374 
-389 KITKIEYV
+389 
-397 VSTWLV
+397 
-403 WFNGVEA
+403 
-410 YCCDNGLYAAPGGC
+410 
-424 PTYSFAYV
+424 
-432 STLGADQYVPGN
+432 
-444 HYANQINIWG
+444 
-454 GLNQIS
+454 
-460 LGLLSKS
+460 SKS

-478 AANTTTAYSTTSNDV
+478 AASAATTYSTTGNDV

-517 AQSYMKSAAALENN
+517 AQMYLQSIVGISDDSLSAV
-531 GLDARPYLG
+531 PYAPG
-540 NGGYYTFAYFPPAG
+540 DTGYYTYAFFPPAS
-554 YNWQRIVVIG
+554 YNWQRIVIVG
-564 SEIDEGDDTSEL
+564 GPVLDDDDTSGL
-576 PETPEM
+576 PDVPEM

-645 QIITTVDGAA
+645 QIVTTVDGAA

-727 GETSVP
+727 EETTVP

-792 VKANK
+792 VDANE

-818 INPVYTDW
+818 TNPVYTDW

-841 RIEEVTAPDG
+841 RIEEVTAPAG

-865 WSQEFEITNSDQIY
+865 WSQEFEITASDQTY

-926 YEKSKDYAFVRD
+926 YEKSKDYAF
-938 AEGLY
+938 
-943 TITCLH
+943 I
-949 DDWSQY
+949 
-955 EEGNLYYEDTL
+955 
-966 CDVREDTVNSDGT
+966 
-979 TTEHAQYYTDY
+979 
-990 EPVNFPIENRSVTND
+990 
-1005 GQFVV
+1005 
-1010 VETKSPYG
+1010 
-1018 YYGDWTGDEDR
+1018 
-1029 TNFEPEDAGKRAY
+1029 
-1042 YIRLT
+1042 
-1047 GDGSTIT
+1047 
-1054 LGNQNYNANVLTE
+1054 
-1067 NQGGTLIDLGDNV
+1067 
-1080 VSLEVFGDAAAEY
+1080 
-1093 PEDAL
+1093 
-1098 YKNNPWYS
+1098 
-1106 ALTWEKRD
+1106 
-1114 ALTGGRITED
+1114 
-1124 AEYEIQEWNPEKG
+1124 
-1137 EYEKSTHYRVVRLD
+1137 
-1151 SGLYTVN
+1151 
-1158 LIEGAFFPGWV
+1158 
-1169 GKQQG
+1169 
-1174 YVYYHQ
+1174 
-1180 ANEGKYRIVE
+1180 
-1190 LTAPAG
+1190 
-1196 YTDAALID
+1196 
-1204 GKFVEQWS
+1204 
-1212 REFEINDGHLT
+1212 
-1223 FSYTNENSDYNQP
+1223 
-1236 KGNRLIIKKIEAH
+1236 
-1249 TGEIIVDDAVF
+1249 
-1260 TLYQWNQER
+1260 
-1269 GLYEKSKDYAFVRD
+1269 RD

-1415 GTLIELGDGSV
+1415 GTLIDLGDEIVS
-1426 VTLDVFSPALEEYDE
+1426 LDIFRPAQEEYDE
-1441 NNLFRNNPWYS
+1441 DNLFRNNPWYS

-1616 YEVSTNYKIIRR
+1616 YEVSTNYKIVRR
-1628 DDGYYTVTAL
+1628 EDGYYTVTTL
-1638 HSNWTH
+1638 HSDWTH
-1644 YEEGYLYFEDTQQ
+1644 YEEGYLYFEDTQT
-1657 DYPESYHRYG
+1657 DYPDSGRW
-1667 DRRFSNQGKFLI
+1667 FSNEGKFLI

-1733 AKILYNL
+1733 AKILYDVDDQL
-1740 DEGNATVVLADGR
+1740 GNATLVLADGR
-1753 PTSVIINEK
+1753 PTSVIINEDK
-1762 QQPSYERDETSFG
+1762 QPEYNRPETAFT
-1775 NTAKYG
+1775 NKAKYG
-1781 YVVFDRSQYNKKW
+1781 YVEFDRSQYRKEW
-1794 AQTGDDDTYTTSY
+1794 AQTGDETYTVTY
-1807 EATTSSL
+1807 DATTEEPEKEHL
-1814 DDQITA
+1814 TA
-1820 PEDNL
+1820 QNQL
-1825 WKNGKLFE
+1825 RWQNGMLYR
-1833 LEDYTAAL
+1833 LSDYTATL
-1841 ISGPVNRQVTLENV
+1841 ISGPVECQVETADIR
-1855 KSLEDVPASMEY
+1855 SLEAVPATVEY
-1867 SLTDGTSITLHLVS
+1867 DVGGQPVQLQLAS
-1881 ADWLE
+1881 AAWIQQPQE
-1886 EPRSSYTGFVDLG
+1886 KHTGYVDMG
-1899 YSPKQP
+1899 YSPTQP
-1905 TANETETITADDGHT
+1905 KFEETST
-1920 FTGHLVGIEQTGDY
+1920 FTAEDGTEFVGHLVEVEQTGDY
-1934 GWVDMEIPAT
+1934 QWISTEIPAT
-1944 YYGWPDVK
+1944 YHGWPDVK
-1952 GIFLGSLVL
+1952 GIYLGNLVL
-1961 PHNDNKPVYEGY
+1961 PHNDLEPVYEGY
-1973 ETEILTYLGFNN
+1973 ENDILDYLGL
-1985 KDYKIVDAEWTGN
+1985 DPSTHHITGAAWTGS
-1998 WEALP
+1998 WQGQP
-2003 GSDMM
+2003 GEDMM
-2008 NRSATFTISVY
+2008 IRPAVFDLQVY
-2019 ATGWIARY
+2019 ATGWVGVY
-2027 EEGEEGERT
+2027 EDDAENQSGVAL
-2036 GTATA
+2036 AT
-2041 SYSFEDTASQ
+2041 YRLGGDENT
-2051 EDGLYHWLVTAHYKP
+2051 DGLYHWTVTAHYHP
-2066 ASVWTVLQA
+2066 MLSALQA
-2075 AAAVLGIGLVIAAVV
+2075 AAAVLGVALLIAALVA
-2090 LILFILSRK
+2090 LLFILSRR
-2099 RKEKKR
+2099 RKETNKR
-2105 TTEKV
+2105 TEVH